1 MTTTGKKLKVIFMLI
16 ILSLSNFVPLSAIAD
31 TTDDP
36 TVLET
41 ISAEVISDQSGKKA
55 LNIKLNANNTS
66 AEKIEKETG
75 LVENYLSDVE
85 RKEGDGYAYQV
96 NSGKIT
102 LEISSNTKQ
111 TIDLSFP
118 IDPALYHSQANK
130 LIVDN
135 KEYDIID
142 ETENKK
148 DTDVSVPK
156 PDEIEEESSKENEN
170 SVSPFTLP
178 TLSLP
183 AVSVPSN
190 QTIPTEYTTDDQGTY
205 PKASWQPTGNTN
217 VLDHQGNKNGTNQWD
232 GINSWNGDPN
242 DRTHSY
248 IEYGGT
254 GNQADYAIRKY
265 AKETSTPGLF
275 DVYLNARGNVQKD
288 ITPLD
293 LVLVVDWSGSMN
305 DNNRIGEVKIGVDRF
320 VDTLADSGITDKI
333 NMGYVGYSI
342 EGYSYSNGAV
352 QMGSFDSV
360 KNQVKSITP
369 SWTNGG
375 TFTQKALRDAGN
387 MLSVP
392 NGHKKVIV
400 LLTDGVPT
408 FSYKVQRV
416 HAQSSSNYYGTQ
428 FSNTQD
434 RPGNTSLISRIYDAP
449 DQNNL
454 SRRIDSTFIATI
466 GEAMA
471 LKERGIEIHGLGIQ
485 LQSDPAAGLSKAE
498 VESRMR
504 QMVSSDEKGDL
515 YYESADH
522 ATDISEYL
530 AKKAVQISATVSNGQ
545 INDPIAEPFI
555 YQPGTLS
562 VKSVGTSPT
571 TVTPSISIEGNTIKS
586 NQIYLGKDQEI
597 QIHYQVRIQT
607 ENEDFHPNFWYQM
620 NGRTTFQPNI
630 DTNELAEFGIPS
642 AKAPGVSLHIKKL
655 WEEFDNNLADRP
667 DQVTFEI
674 QREHTTNA
682 AAWKNGY
689 IRIIKPAKD
698 TTNTWERADID
709 KLSANSGESYQEILS
724 LPQYNNQ
731 GQAFSYQ
738 TIKELPVPGYN
749 SQQIDAMTWKNT
761 KQFTPLNL
769 KITKNSSTGEKD
781 LIGAVFKLTGDSI
794 DTLLTDHGDG
804 TYSLPENVK
813 LQKEMTYTLTET
825 KAPEGHEL
833 SKKTT
838 WEIKIASDGTVTI
851 DGKTV
856 TTSDDTIQLTIEN
869 PFVEVPVAV
878 RKYAM
883 QGTDKEINL
892 KGAAFSLQKKE
903 ANGTYQPI
911 DSQTTNEK
919 GQLIVNHLEVGK
931 YNLEEVK
938 APDNAEMIEK
948 QTITPFEILANSQT
962 PVEKTIKNDTSKV
975 DKTTPQLNGKDV
987 AIGEKIQYEIS
998 VNIPLGIADKE
1009 GTQNKYTTF
1018 KLIDTHDAALTF
1030 DNDSSGTYAYALYD
1044 GNKEIDPV
1052 NYSVTEQTDGFT
1064 VSVDP
1069 NYIPSLT
1076 PGGTLK
1082 FVYYMHLNEKADPT
1096 KGFSNQANVD
1106 NGHTNDQTPPS
1117 VDVVTGGKRFVKVDG
1132 DVTSDQT
1139 LAGAEFVVRDQDSDT
1154 AKYLSIDPS
1163 TKAVS
1168 WVSAKESATVFTT
1181 TSNGLI
1187 DVTGLKYGTYYLE
1200 ETKAPEKYVPLTN
1213 RVAFTIDEQS
1223 YVTAGQLIS
1232 PEKIPNKHKGTLP
1245 STGGKGIYVYIGAGV
1260 VLLLIAGLYFARRKH
1275 SQI

>member
-1 MTTTGKKLKVIFMLI
+1 MTTTGKKLKVVFVLI
-16 ILSLSNFVPLSAIAD
+16 LLSLSNILPVTAIAEA
-31 TTDDP
+31 TDNP
-36 TVLET
+36 TMLEI
-41 ISAEVISDQSGKKA
+41 ISAEITSDQSGKKA
-55 LNIKLNANNTS
+55 LNVKLNANNNST
-66 AEKIEKETG
+66 EKVEKEIG

-96 NSGKIT
+96 KSGKTT
-102 LEISSNTKQ
+102 LEISPNTKQ
-111 TIDLSFP
+111 TINLSLP
-118 IDPALYHSQANK
+118 IDPTLYHSQTNK

-135 KEYDIID
+135 KEYDITDATEHKKETEVSTPNTD
-142 ETENKK
+142 ETKEG
-148 DTDVSVPK
+148 VP
-156 PDEIEEESSKENEN
+156 EENEN

-183 AVSVPSN
+183 AMTVSAN

-205 PKASWQPTGNTN
+205 PKANWQPTGNTN
-217 VLDHQGNKNGTNQWD
+217 VLDHQGNKNGSNQWD
-232 GINSWNGDPN
+232 GINSWDGDPN

-254 GNQADYAIRKY
+254 GNQADYAIRKF
-265 AKETSTPGLF
+265 AKETTTPGLF

-305 DNNRIGEVKIGVDRF
+305 DNDRIGEVKIGVDRF
-320 VDTLADSGITDKI
+320 VDTLSDSGITDKI
-333 NMGYVGYSI
+333 NMGYVGYSSD
-342 EGYSYSNGAV
+342 GYNYSNGTV

-375 TFTQKALRDAGN
+375 TFTQKGLRDAGD

-416 HAQSSSNYYGTQ
+416 HAQPSNDYYGTQ

-434 RPGNTSLISRIYDAP
+434 QPGNTSRIARSYYAP
-449 DQNNL
+449 DQNNQ

-504 QMVSSDEKGDL
+504 QMVSADEKGDL

-545 INDPIAEPFI
+545 INDLIAEPFI

-562 VKSVGTSPT
+562 VKSVGTNPT
-571 TVTPSISIEGNTIKS
+571 TVTPTISIDGNTIKS

-607 ENEDFHPNFWYQM
+607 ENEDFQPNFWYQM
-620 NGRTTFQPNI
+620 NGRTTFQPSI
-630 DTNELAEFGIPS
+630 DTDELAEFGIPS
-642 AKAPGVSLHIKKL
+642 AKAPGVNLHIKKL
-655 WEEFDNNLADRP
+655 WEEFDNNPANRP

-674 QREHTTNA
+674 QRNHTTDA

-689 IRIIKPAKD
+689 IRITKPAKD
-698 TTNTWERADID
+698 TANSWERADVD
-709 KLSANSGESYQEILS
+709 KLSANSGESYHEILS

-738 TIKELPVPGYN
+738 TIKELPVPGYD
-749 SQQIDAMTWKNT
+749 SQQIDALTWKNT
-761 KQFTPLNL
+761 KQFTPLDL

-794 DTLLTDHGDG
+794 DTLLTDNGDG

-869 PFVEVPVAV
+869 PFVEIPIAV
-878 RKYAM
+878 RKYTM
-883 QGTDKEINL
+883 QGTGKEMNL
-892 KGAAFSLQKKE
+892 KGAAFALQKKE
-903 ANGTYQPI
+903 ANGAYQPM

-919 GQLIVNHLEVGK
+919 G
-931 YNLEEVK
+931 
-938 APDNAEMIEK
+938 
-948 QTITPFEILANSQT
+948 LA
-962 PVEKTIKNDTSKV
+962 I
-975 DKTTPQLNGKDV
+975 
-987 AIGEKIQYEIS
+987 
-998 VNIPLGIADKE
+998 
-1009 GTQNKYTTF
+1009 
-1018 KLIDTHDAALTF
+1018 F
-1030 DNDSSGTYAYALYD
+1030 D
-1044 GNKEIDPV
+1044 
-1052 NYSVTEQTDGFT
+1052 
-1064 VSVDP
+1064 
-1069 NYIPSLT
+1069 SLT
-1076 PGGTLK
+1076 PGEYRVVETAGPVGYDTSPGNYEFQIDKYGKIIYTGENTETTNGMWTLTHQNRLKAFDLTVHKKEDNGQALKGAKFRLQGPEMDLELPKAGQETDTFLFENLKPGTYKLTETFTPEGYQGLK
-1082 FVYYMHLNEKADPT
+1082 DPVT
-1096 KGFSNQANVD
+1096 IIIKEDGSIQVDGQEYESVLSPGAKNNQISLDITNQAKVPLPD
-1106 NGHTNDQTPPS
+1106 
-1117 VDVVTGGKRFVKVDG
+1117 TGGIGR
-1132 DVTSDQT
+1132 
-1139 LAGAEFVVRDQDSDT
+1139 L
-1154 AKYLSIDPS
+1154 
-1163 TKAVS
+1163 
-1168 WVSAKESATVFTT
+1168 
-1181 TSNGLI
+1181 
-1187 DVTGLKYGTYYLE
+1187 
-1200 ETKAPEKYVPLTN
+1200 
-1213 RVAFTIDEQS
+1213 
-1223 YVTAGQLIS
+1223 
-1232 PEKIPNKHKGTLP
+1232 
-1245 STGGKGIYVYIGAGV
+1245 GIYLVGMIGCTFSIWYLFFKKERG
-1260 VLLLIAGLYFARRKH
+1260 G
-1275 SQI
+1275 S

>member
-1 MTTTGKKLKVIFMLI
+1 MTTTGKKLKVVFVLI
-16 ILSLSNFVPLSAIAD
+16 LLSLSNILPVTAIAEA
-31 TTDDP
+31 TDNP
-36 TVLET
+36 TMLEI
-41 ISAEVISDQSGKKA
+41 ISAEITSDQSGKKA
-55 LNIKLNANNTS
+55 LNVKLNANNNST
-66 AEKIEKETG
+66 EKVEKEIG

-96 NSGKIT
+96 KNGKTT
-102 LEISSNTKQ
+102 LEISPNTKQ
-111 TIDLSFP
+111 TINLSLP
-118 IDPALYHSQANK
+118 IDPTLYHSQTNK

-135 KEYDIID
+135 KEYDITDATEHKKETEVSTPNTD
-142 ETENKK
+142 ETKEG
-148 DTDVSVPK
+148 VP
-156 PDEIEEESSKENEN
+156 EENEN

-183 AVSVPSN
+183 AMTVSAN

-205 PKASWQPTGNTN
+205 PKANWQPTGNTN
-217 VLDHQGNKNGTNQWD
+217 VLDHQGNKNGSNQWD
-232 GINSWNGDPN
+232 GINSWDGDPN

-254 GNQADYAIRKY
+254 GNQADYAIRKF
-265 AKETSTPGLF
+265 AKETTTPGLF

-305 DNNRIGEVKIGVDRF
+305 DNDRIGEVKIGVDRF
-320 VDTLADSGITDKI
+320 VDTLSDSGITDKI
-333 NMGYVGYSI
+333 NMGYVGYSSD
-342 EGYSYSNGAV
+342 GYNYSNGTV

-375 TFTQKALRDAGN
+375 TFTQKGLRYAGD

-416 HAQSSSNYYGTQ
+416 HAQPSNDYYGTQ

-434 RPGNTSLISRIYDAP
+434 QPGNTSRIARSYYAP
-449 DQNNL
+449 DQNNQ

-504 QMVSSDEKGDL
+504 QMVSADEKGDL

-562 VKSVGTSPT
+562 VKSVGTNPT
-571 TVTPSISIEGNTIKS
+571 TVTPTISIDGNTIKS

-607 ENEDFHPNFWYQM
+607 ENEDFQPNFWYQM
-620 NGRTTFQPNI
+620 NGRTTFQPSI
-630 DTNELAEFGIPS
+630 DTDELAEFGIPS
-642 AKAPGVSLHIKKL
+642 AKAPGVSLHIKKS

-689 IRIIKPAKD
+689 IRITKPAED
-698 TTNTWERADID
+698 TANTWERADVD

-738 TIKELPVPGYN
+738 TSKELPVPGYD
-749 SQQIDAMTWKNT
+749 SQQIDALTWKNT
-761 KQFTPLNL
+761 KQFTPLDL

-794 DTLLTDHGDG
+794 DTLLTDNGDG
-804 TYSLPENVK
+804 TYSLPGNVK

-869 PFVEVPVAV
+869 PFVEIPIAV
-878 RKYAM
+878 RKYTM
-883 QGTDKEINL
+883 QGTGKEMNL
-892 KGAAFSLQKKE
+892 KGAAFALQKKE
-903 ANGTYQPI
+903 ANGAYQPM

-919 GQLIVNHLEVGK
+919 G
-931 YNLEEVK
+931 
-938 APDNAEMIEK
+938 
-948 QTITPFEILANSQT
+948 LA
-962 PVEKTIKNDTSKV
+962 I
-975 DKTTPQLNGKDV
+975 
-987 AIGEKIQYEIS
+987 
-998 VNIPLGIADKE
+998 
-1009 GTQNKYTTF
+1009 
-1018 KLIDTHDAALTF
+1018 F
-1030 DNDSSGTYAYALYD
+1030 D
-1044 GNKEIDPV
+1044 
-1052 NYSVTEQTDGFT
+1052 
-1064 VSVDP
+1064 
-1069 NYIPSLT
+1069 SLT
-1076 PGGTLK
+1076 PGEYRVVETAGPVGYDTSPGNYEFQIDKYGKIIYTGENTETTNGMWTLTHQNRLKAFDLTVHKKEDNGQALKGAKFRLQGPEMDLELPKAGQEMDTFLFENLKPGTYKLTETFTPEGYQGLK
-1082 FVYYMHLNEKADPT
+1082 DPVT
-1096 KGFSNQANVD
+1096 IIIKEDGSIQVDGQEYESVLSPGAKNNQISLDITNQAKVPLPD
-1106 NGHTNDQTPPS
+1106 
-1117 VDVVTGGKRFVKVDG
+1117 TGGIGR
-1132 DVTSDQT
+1132 
-1139 LAGAEFVVRDQDSDT
+1139 L
-1154 AKYLSIDPS
+1154 
-1163 TKAVS
+1163 
-1168 WVSAKESATVFTT
+1168 
-1181 TSNGLI
+1181 
-1187 DVTGLKYGTYYLE
+1187 
-1200 ETKAPEKYVPLTN
+1200 
-1213 RVAFTIDEQS
+1213 
-1223 YVTAGQLIS
+1223 
-1232 PEKIPNKHKGTLP
+1232 
-1245 STGGKGIYVYIGAGV
+1245 GIYLVGMIGCTFSIWYLFLKKERG
-1260 VLLLIAGLYFARRKH
+1260 G
-1275 SQI
+1275 S

>member
-1 MTTTGKKLKVIFMLI
+1 MTTTGKKLKVVFVLI
-16 ILSLSNFVPLSAIAD
+16 LLSLSNILPVTAIAEAAD
-31 TTDDP
+31 NP
-36 TVLET
+36 TMLEI
-41 ISAEVISDQSGKKA
+41 ISAEITSDQSGKKA
-55 LNIKLNANNTS
+55 LNVKLNANNNST
-66 AEKIEKETG
+66 KKVEKEIG

-96 NSGKIT
+96 KSGKT
-102 LEISSNTKQ
+102 MLEISPNTKQ
-111 TIDLSFP
+111 TINLSLP
-118 IDPALYHSQANK
+118 IDPTLYHSQTNK

-135 KEYDIID
+135 KEYDITDAKEHKKETEVSTSNTD
-142 ETENKK
+142 ETKEG
-148 DTDVSVPK
+148 VS
-156 PDEIEEESSKENEN
+156 EENEN

-178 TLSLP
+178 RLSLP
-183 AVSVPSN
+183 AVTVSTN
-190 QTIPTEYTTDDQGTY
+190 QTISTEYTTDDQGTY
-205 PKASWQPTGNTN
+205 PKANWQPTGNTN
-217 VLDHQGNKNGTNQWD
+217 VLDHQGNKNGSNQWD
-232 GINSWNGDPN
+232 GINSWDGDPN

-254 GNQADYAIRKY
+254 GNQADYAIRKF
-265 AKETSTPGLF
+265 AKETTTPGLF

-305 DNNRIGEVKIGVDRF
+305 DNDRIGEVKIGVDRF

-333 NMGYVGYSI
+333 NMGYVGYSS
-342 EGYSYSNGAV
+342 EGHNYSNGTV

-375 TFTQKALRDAGN
+375 TFTQKGLRDAGD

-416 HAQSSSNYYGTQ
+416 RAQSSNDYYGTQ

-434 RPGNTSLISRIYDAP
+434 QPGNTSRIARSYYAP
-449 DQNNL
+449 DQNNQ

-485 LQSDPAAGLSKAE
+485 LQSDSAAGLSKAE

-504 QMVSSDEKGDL
+504 KMVSADEKGDL

-562 VKSVGTSPT
+562 VKSVGTNPT
-571 TVTPSISIEGNTIKS
+571 TVTPTISIDGNTIKS
-586 NQIYLGKDQEI
+586 NQIYLGKNQEI

-620 NGRTTFQPNI
+620 NGRTTFQPSI
-630 DTNELAEFGIPS
+630 DTDELAEFGIPS
-642 AKAPGVSLHIKKL
+642 AKAPGVNLHIKKL
-655 WEEFDNNLADRP
+655 WEEFDNNPANRP

-674 QREHTTNA
+674 QRNHTTDA

-689 IRIIKPAKD
+689 IRITKPTKD
-698 TTNTWERADID
+698 TANTWERADIE

-738 TIKELPVPGYN
+738 TIKELPVPGYD
-749 SQQIDAMTWKNT
+749 SQQIDALTWKNT
-761 KQFTPLNL
+761 KQFTPLDL

-794 DTLLTDHGDG
+794 DTLLTDNGDG

-838 WEIKIASDGTVTI
+838 WKIKIASNGTVTV
-851 DGKTV
+851 DGKIV

-869 PFVEVPVAV
+869 PFIEIPIAV
-878 RKYAM
+878 RKYTM
-883 QGTDKEINL
+883 QGTGKEMNL
-892 KGAAFSLQKKE
+892 KGAAFALQKKE
-903 ANGTYQPI
+903 TNGAYQPM
-911 DSQTTNEK
+911 DNQTTNEK
-919 GQLIVNHLEVGK
+919 G
-931 YNLEEVK
+931 
-938 APDNAEMIEK
+938 
-948 QTITPFEILANSQT
+948 LA
-962 PVEKTIKNDTSKV
+962 I
-975 DKTTPQLNGKDV
+975 
-987 AIGEKIQYEIS
+987 
-998 VNIPLGIADKE
+998 
-1009 GTQNKYTTF
+1009 
-1018 KLIDTHDAALTF
+1018 F
-1030 DNDSSGTYAYALYD
+1030 D
-1044 GNKEIDPV
+1044 
-1052 NYSVTEQTDGFT
+1052 
-1064 VSVDP
+1064 
-1069 NYIPSLT
+1069 SLT
-1076 PGGTLK
+1076 PGEYRVVETAGPAGYDTSPGNYEFQIDKYGKIIYTGKNIETTNGMWTLTHQNRLKAFDLTVHKKEDNGQALKGAKFRLQGPEIDLELPKDGQETDTFLFENLKPGTYKLTETFTPGGYQGLK
-1082 FVYYMHLNEKADPT
+1082 DPVT
-1096 KGFSNQANVD
+1096 IIIKEDGSIQVEGQDYESVLSPGAKNNQISLDITNQAKV
-1106 NGHTNDQTPPS
+1106 PLPE
-1117 VDVVTGGKRFVKVDG
+1117 TGGIGR
-1132 DVTSDQT
+1132 
-1139 LAGAEFVVRDQDSDT
+1139 L
-1154 AKYLSIDPS
+1154 
-1163 TKAVS
+1163 
-1168 WVSAKESATVFTT
+1168 
-1181 TSNGLI
+1181 
-1187 DVTGLKYGTYYLE
+1187 
-1200 ETKAPEKYVPLTN
+1200 
-1213 RVAFTIDEQS
+1213 
-1223 YVTAGQLIS
+1223 
-1232 PEKIPNKHKGTLP
+1232 
-1245 STGGKGIYVYIGAGV
+1245 GIYLVGMIGYTFSIWYLFFKKERG
-1260 VLLLIAGLYFARRKH
+1260 G
-1275 SQI
+1275 S

>member
-1 MTTTGKKLKVIFMLI
+1 MTTTGKKLKVVFVLI
-16 ILSLSNFVPLSAIAD
+16 LLSLSNILPVTAIAEA
-31 TTDDP
+31 TDNP
-36 TVLET
+36 TMLEI
-41 ISAEVISDQSGKKA
+41 ISAEITSDQSGKKA
-55 LNIKLNANNTS
+55 LNVKLNANNNST
-66 AEKIEKETG
+66 EKVEKEIG

-96 NSGKIT
+96 KSGKTT
-102 LEISSNTKQ
+102 LEISPNTKQ
-111 TIDLSFP
+111 TINLSLP
-118 IDPALYHSQANK
+118 IDPTLYYSQTNK

-135 KEYDIID
+135 KEYDITDATEHKKETEVSTPNTD
-142 ETENKK
+142 ETKEG
-148 DTDVSVPK
+148 VP
-156 PDEIEEESSKENEN
+156 EENEN

-183 AVSVPSN
+183 AMTVSAN

-205 PKASWQPTGNTN
+205 PKANWQPTGNTN
-217 VLDHQGNKNGTNQWD
+217 VLDHQGNKNGSNQWD
-232 GINSWNGDPN
+232 GINSWDGDPN

-254 GNQADYAIRKY
+254 GNQADYAIRKF
-265 AKETSTPGLF
+265 AKETTTPGLF

-305 DNNRIGEVKIGVDRF
+305 DNDRIGEVKIGVDRF
-320 VDTLADSGITDKI
+320 VDTLSDSGITDKI
-333 NMGYVGYSI
+333 NMGYVDYSSDGYN
-342 EGYSYSNGAV
+342 YSNGTV

-375 TFTQKALRDAGN
+375 TFTQKGLRDAGD

-416 HAQSSSNYYGTQ
+416 HAQPSNDYYGTQ

-434 RPGNTSLISRIYDAP
+434 QPGNTSRIARSYYAP
-449 DQNNL
+449 DQNNQ

-504 QMVSSDEKGDL
+504 QMVSADEKGDL

-562 VKSVGTSPT
+562 VKSVGTNPT
-571 TVTPSISIEGNTIKS
+571 TVTPTISIDGNTIKS

-607 ENEDFHPNFWYQM
+607 ENEDFQPNFWYQM
-620 NGRTTFQPNI
+620 NGRTTFQPSI
-630 DTNELAEFGIPS
+630 DTDELAEFGIPS
-642 AKAPGVSLHIKKL
+642 AKAPGVNLHIKKL
-655 WEEFDNNLADRP
+655 WEEFDNNPANRP

-674 QREHTTNA
+674 QRNHTTDA

-689 IRIIKPAKD
+689 IRITKPAKD
-698 TTNTWERADID
+698 TANSWERADVD
-709 KLSANSGESYQEILS
+709 KLSANSGESYHEILS

-738 TIKELPVPGYN
+738 TIKELPVPGYD
-749 SQQIDAMTWKNT
+749 SQQIDALTWKNT
-761 KQFTPLNL
+761 KQFTPLDL

-794 DTLLTDHGDG
+794 DTLLTDNGDG

-869 PFVEVPVAV
+869 PFVEIPIAV
-878 RKYAM
+878 RKYTM
-883 QGTDKEINL
+883 QGTGKEMNL
-892 KGAAFSLQKKE
+892 KGAAFALQKKE
-903 ANGTYQPI
+903 ANGAYQPM

-919 GQLIVNHLEVGK
+919 G
-931 YNLEEVK
+931 
-938 APDNAEMIEK
+938 
-948 QTITPFEILANSQT
+948 LA
-962 PVEKTIKNDTSKV
+962 I
-975 DKTTPQLNGKDV
+975 
-987 AIGEKIQYEIS
+987 
-998 VNIPLGIADKE
+998 
-1009 GTQNKYTTF
+1009 
-1018 KLIDTHDAALTF
+1018 F
-1030 DNDSSGTYAYALYD
+1030 D
-1044 GNKEIDPV
+1044 
-1052 NYSVTEQTDGFT
+1052 
-1064 VSVDP
+1064 
-1069 NYIPSLT
+1069 SLT
-1076 PGGTLK
+1076 PGEYRVVETAGPVGYDTSPGNYEFQIDKYGKIIYTGENTETTNGMWTLTHQNRLKAFDLTVHKKEDNGQALKGAKFRLQGPEMDLELPKAGQETDTFLFENLKPGTYKLTETFTPEGYQGLK
-1082 FVYYMHLNEKADPT
+1082 DPVT
-1096 KGFSNQANVD
+1096 IIIKEDGSIQVDGQEYESVLSPGAKNNQISLDITNQAKVPLPD
-1106 NGHTNDQTPPS
+1106 
-1117 VDVVTGGKRFVKVDG
+1117 TGGIGR
-1132 DVTSDQT
+1132 
-1139 LAGAEFVVRDQDSDT
+1139 L
-1154 AKYLSIDPS
+1154 
-1163 TKAVS
+1163 
-1168 WVSAKESATVFTT
+1168 
-1181 TSNGLI
+1181 
-1187 DVTGLKYGTYYLE
+1187 
-1200 ETKAPEKYVPLTN
+1200 
-1213 RVAFTIDEQS
+1213 
-1223 YVTAGQLIS
+1223 
-1232 PEKIPNKHKGTLP
+1232 
-1245 STGGKGIYVYIGAGV
+1245 GIYLVGMIGCTFSIWYLFFKKERG
-1260 VLLLIAGLYFARRKH
+1260 G
-1275 SQI
+1275 S

>member
-1 MTTTGKKLKVIFMLI
+1 MTTTGKKLKVVFVLI
-16 ILSLSNFVPLSAIAD
+16 LLSLSNILPVTAIAEA
-31 TTDDP
+31 TDNP
-36 TVLET
+36 TMLEI
-41 ISAEVISDQSGKKA
+41 ISAEITSDQSGKKA
-55 LNIKLNANNTS
+55 LNVKLNANNNST
-66 AEKIEKETG
+66 EKVEKEIG

-96 NSGKIT
+96 KNGKTT
-102 LEISSNTKQ
+102 LEISPNTKQ
-111 TIDLSFP
+111 TINLSLP
-118 IDPALYHSQANK
+118 IDPTLYHSQTNK

-135 KEYDIID
+135 KEYDITDATEHKKETEVSTPNTD
-142 ETENKK
+142 ETKEG
-148 DTDVSVPK
+148 VP
-156 PDEIEEESSKENEN
+156 EENEN

-183 AVSVPSN
+183 AMTVSAN

-205 PKASWQPTGNTN
+205 PKANWQPTGNTN
-217 VLDHQGNKNGTNQWD
+217 VLDHQGNKNGSNQWD
-232 GINSWNGDPN
+232 GINSWDGDPN

-254 GNQADYAIRKY
+254 DNQADYAIRKF
-265 AKETSTPGLF
+265 AKETTTPGLF

-305 DNNRIGEVKIGVDRF
+305 DNDRIGEVKIGVDRF
-320 VDTLADSGITDKI
+320 VDTLSDSGITDKI
-333 NMGYVGYSI
+333 NMGYVGYSSD
-342 EGYSYSNGAV
+342 GYNYSNGTV

-375 TFTQKALRDAGN
+375 TFTQKGLRYAGD

-416 HAQSSSNYYGTQ
+416 HAQPSNDYYGTQ

-434 RPGNTSLISRIYDAP
+434 QPGNTSRIARSYYAP
-449 DQNNL
+449 DQNNQ

-504 QMVSSDEKGDL
+504 QMVSADEKGDL

-562 VKSVGTSPT
+562 VKSVGTNPT
-571 TVTPSISIEGNTIKS
+571 TVTPTISIDGNTIKS

-607 ENEDFHPNFWYQM
+607 ENEDFQPNFWYQM
-620 NGRTTFQPNI
+620 NGRTTFQPSI
-630 DTNELAEFGIPS
+630 DTDELAEFGIPS
-642 AKAPGVSLHIKKL
+642 AKAPGVSLHIKKS

-689 IRIIKPAKD
+689 IRITKPAED
-698 TTNTWERADID
+698 TANTWERADVD

-738 TIKELPVPGYN
+738 TSKELPVPGYD
-749 SQQIDAMTWKNT
+749 SQQIDALTWKNT
-761 KQFTPLNL
+761 KQFTPLDL

-794 DTLLTDHGDG
+794 DTLLTDNGDG
-804 TYSLPENVK
+804 TYSLPGNVK

-869 PFVEVPVAV
+869 PFVEIPIAV
-878 RKYAM
+878 RKYTM
-883 QGTDKEINL
+883 QGTGKEMNL
-892 KGAAFSLQKKE
+892 KGAAFALQKKE
-903 ANGTYQPI
+903 ANGAYQPM

-919 GQLIVNHLEVGK
+919 G
-931 YNLEEVK
+931 
-938 APDNAEMIEK
+938 
-948 QTITPFEILANSQT
+948 LA
-962 PVEKTIKNDTSKV
+962 I
-975 DKTTPQLNGKDV
+975 
-987 AIGEKIQYEIS
+987 
-998 VNIPLGIADKE
+998 
-1009 GTQNKYTTF
+1009 
-1018 KLIDTHDAALTF
+1018 F
-1030 DNDSSGTYAYALYD
+1030 D
-1044 GNKEIDPV
+1044 
-1052 NYSVTEQTDGFT
+1052 
-1064 VSVDP
+1064 
-1069 NYIPSLT
+1069 SLT
-1076 PGGTLK
+1076 PGEYRVVETAGPVGYDTSPGNYEFQIDKYGKIIYTGENTETTNGMWTLTHQNRLKAFDLTVHKKEDNGQALKGAKFRLQGPEMDLELPKAGQETDTFLFENLKPGTYKLTETFTPEGYQGLK
-1082 FVYYMHLNEKADPT
+1082 DPVT
-1096 KGFSNQANVD
+1096 IIIKEDGSIQVDGQEYESVLSPGAKNNQISLDITNQAKVPLPD
-1106 NGHTNDQTPPS
+1106 
-1117 VDVVTGGKRFVKVDG
+1117 TGGIGR
-1132 DVTSDQT
+1132 
-1139 LAGAEFVVRDQDSDT
+1139 L
-1154 AKYLSIDPS
+1154 
-1163 TKAVS
+1163 
-1168 WVSAKESATVFTT
+1168 
-1181 TSNGLI
+1181 
-1187 DVTGLKYGTYYLE
+1187 
-1200 ETKAPEKYVPLTN
+1200 
-1213 RVAFTIDEQS
+1213 
-1223 YVTAGQLIS
+1223 
-1232 PEKIPNKHKGTLP
+1232 
-1245 STGGKGIYVYIGAGV
+1245 GIYLVGMIGCTFSIWYLFLKKERG
-1260 VLLLIAGLYFARRKH
+1260 G
-1275 SQI
+1275 S

>member
-1 MTTTGKKLKVIFMLI
+1 MTTTGKKLKVVFVLI
-16 ILSLSNFVPLSAIAD
+16 LLSLSNILPVTAIAEA
-31 TTDDP
+31 TDNP
-36 TVLET
+36 TMLEI
-41 ISAEVISDQSGKKA
+41 ISAEITSDQSGKKA
-55 LNIKLNANNTS
+55 LNVKLNANNNST
-66 AEKIEKETG
+66 EKVEKEIG

-85 RKEGDGYAYQV
+85 RKEEDSYAYQV
-96 NSGKIT
+96 KSGKTT
-102 LEISSNTKQ
+102 LEISPNTKQ
-111 TIDLSFP
+111 TINLSLP
-118 IDPALYHSQANK
+118 IDPTLYHSQTNK

-135 KEYDIID
+135 KEYDITDATEHKKETEVSIPNTD
-142 ETENKK
+142 ETKEGVSEEN
-148 DTDVSVPK
+148 
-156 PDEIEEESSKENEN
+156 ESSVN
-170 SVSPFTLP
+170 PFTLP

-183 AVSVPSN
+183 AVTVSAN

-205 PKASWQPTGNTN
+205 PKANWQPTGNTN
-217 VLDHQGNKNGTNQWD
+217 VLDHQGNKNGSNQWD
-232 GINSWNGDPN
+232 GINSWDGNPN

-254 GNQADYAIRKY
+254 GNQADYAIRKF
-265 AKETSTPGLF
+265 AKETTTPGLF

-305 DNNRIGEVKIGVDRF
+305 DNDRIGEVKIGVDRF

-333 NMGYVGYSI
+333 NMGYVGYSSD
-342 EGYSYSNGAV
+342 GYNYSNGTV
-352 QMGSFDSV
+352 QMGPFNSV
-360 KNQVKSITP
+360 KNQVKTITP
-369 SWTNGG
+369 SRTNGG
-375 TFTQKALRDAGN
+375 TFTQKGLRDAGD

-416 HAQSSSNYYGTQ
+416 HAQSSNDYYGTQ

-434 RPGNTSLISRIYDAP
+434 QPGNTSRIARSYYAP
-449 DQNNL
+449 DQNNR

-504 QMVSSDEKGDL
+504 QMVSADEKGDL

-562 VKSVGTSPT
+562 VKSVGTNPT
-571 TVTPSISIEGNTIKS
+571 TVTPTISIDGNTIKS

-620 NGRTTFQPNI
+620 NGRTTFQPSI
-630 DTNELAEFGIPS
+630 DTDELAEFGIPS
-642 AKAPGVSLHIKKL
+642 AKAPGVNLHIKKL
-655 WEEFDNNLADRP
+655 WEEFDNNPANRP

-674 QREHTTNA
+674 QRNHTTDA

-689 IRIIKPAKD
+689 IRITKPAED
-698 TTNTWERADID
+698 TANTWERADID

-738 TIKELPVPGYN
+738 TIKELPVPGYD
-749 SQQIDAMTWKNT
+749 SRQIDALTWKNT
-761 KQFTPLNL
+761 KQFTPLDL

-794 DTLLTDHGDG
+794 DTLLTDNGDG

-869 PFVEVPVAV
+869 PFVEIPIAV
-878 RKYAM
+878 RKYTM
-883 QGTDKEINL
+883 QGTGKEMNL
-892 KGAAFSLQKKE
+892 KGAAFALQKKE
-903 ANGTYQPI
+903 ANGAYQPM
-911 DSQTTNEK
+911 DNQTTNEK
-919 GQLIVNHLEVGK
+919 G
-931 YNLEEVK
+931 
-938 APDNAEMIEK
+938 
-948 QTITPFEILANSQT
+948 LA
-962 PVEKTIKNDTSKV
+962 I
-975 DKTTPQLNGKDV
+975 
-987 AIGEKIQYEIS
+987 
-998 VNIPLGIADKE
+998 
-1009 GTQNKYTTF
+1009 
-1018 KLIDTHDAALTF
+1018 F
-1030 DNDSSGTYAYALYD
+1030 D
-1044 GNKEIDPV
+1044 
-1052 NYSVTEQTDGFT
+1052 
-1064 VSVDP
+1064 
-1069 NYIPSLT
+1069 SLT
-1076 PGGTLK
+1076 PGEYRVVETAGPAGYDTSPGNYEFQIDKYGKIIYTGQNTETTNGMWTLTHQNRLKAFDLTVHKKEDNGQALKGAKFRLQGPEMDLELPKDGQETDTFLFENLKPGTYKLTETFTPEGYQGLK
-1082 FVYYMHLNEKADPT
+1082 DPVT
-1096 KGFSNQANVD
+1096 IIIKEDGLIQVDGQEYESVLSPGAKNNQISLDITNQAKVPLPD
-1106 NGHTNDQTPPS
+1106 
-1117 VDVVTGGKRFVKVDG
+1117 TGGIGR
-1132 DVTSDQT
+1132 
-1139 LAGAEFVVRDQDSDT
+1139 L
-1154 AKYLSIDPS
+1154 
-1163 TKAVS
+1163 
-1168 WVSAKESATVFTT
+1168 
-1181 TSNGLI
+1181 
-1187 DVTGLKYGTYYLE
+1187 
-1200 ETKAPEKYVPLTN
+1200 
-1213 RVAFTIDEQS
+1213 
-1223 YVTAGQLIS
+1223 
-1232 PEKIPNKHKGTLP
+1232 
-1245 STGGKGIYVYIGAGV
+1245 GIYLVGMIGCTFSIWYLFFNKERG
-1260 VLLLIAGLYFARRKH
+1260 G
-1275 SQI
+1275 S

>member
-1 MTTTGKKLKVIFMLI
+1 MTTTGKKLKVVFVLI
-16 ILSLSNFVPLSAIAD
+16 LLSLSNILPVTAIAEA
-31 TTDDP
+31 TDNP
-36 TVLET
+36 TMLEI
-41 ISAEVISDQSGKKA
+41 ISAEITSDQSGKKA
-55 LNIKLNANNTS
+55 LNVKLNANNNST
-66 AEKIEKETG
+66 EKVEKEIG

-96 NSGKIT
+96 KSGKTT
-102 LEISSNTKQ
+102 LEISPNTKQ
-111 TIDLSFP
+111 TINLSLP
-118 IDPALYHSQANK
+118 IDPTLYHSQTNK

-135 KEYDIID
+135 KEYDITDATEHKKETEVSTPNTD
-142 ETENKK
+142 ETKEG
-148 DTDVSVPK
+148 VP
-156 PDEIEEESSKENEN
+156 EENEN

-183 AVSVPSN
+183 AMTVSAN

-205 PKASWQPTGNTN
+205 PKANWQPTGNTN
-217 VLDHQGNKNGTNQWD
+217 VLDHQGNKNGSNQWD
-232 GINSWNGDPN
+232 GINSWDGDPN

-254 GNQADYAIRKY
+254 GNQADYAIRKF
-265 AKETSTPGLF
+265 AKETTTPGLF

-305 DNNRIGEVKIGVDRF
+305 DNDRIGEVKIGVDRF
-320 VDTLADSGITDKI
+320 VDTLSDSGITDKI
-333 NMGYVGYSI
+333 NMGYVGYSSD
-342 EGYSYSNGAV
+342 GYNYSNGTV

-375 TFTQKALRDAGN
+375 TFTQKGLRDAGD

-416 HAQSSSNYYGTQ
+416 HAQPSNDYYGTQ

-434 RPGNTSLISRIYDAP
+434 QPGNTSRIARSYYAP
-449 DQNNL
+449 DQNNQ

-504 QMVSSDEKGDL
+504 QMVSADEKGDL

-562 VKSVGTSPT
+562 VKSVGTNPT
-571 TVTPSISIEGNTIKS
+571 TVTPTISIDGNTIKS

-607 ENEDFHPNFWYQM
+607 ENEDFQPNFWYQM
-620 NGRTTFQPNI
+620 NGRTTFQPSI
-630 DTNELAEFGIPS
+630 DTDELAEFGIPS
-642 AKAPGVSLHIKKL
+642 AKAPGVNLHIKKL
-655 WEEFDNNLADRP
+655 WEEFDNNPANRP

-674 QREHTTNA
+674 QRNHTTDA

-689 IRIIKPAKD
+689 IRITKPAKD
-698 TTNTWERADID
+698 TANSWERADVD
-709 KLSANSGESYQEILS
+709 KLSANSGESYHEILS

-738 TIKELPVPGYN
+738 TIKELPVPGYD
-749 SQQIDAMTWKNT
+749 SQQIDALTWKNT
-761 KQFTPLNL
+761 KQFTPLDL

-794 DTLLTDHGDG
+794 DTLLTDNGDG

-869 PFVEVPVAV
+869 PFVEIPIAV
-878 RKYAM
+878 RKYTM
-883 QGTDKEINL
+883 QGTGKEMNL
-892 KGAAFSLQKKE
+892 KGAAFALQKKE
-903 ANGTYQPI
+903 ANGAYQPM

-919 GQLIVNHLEVGK
+919 G
-931 YNLEEVK
+931 
-938 APDNAEMIEK
+938 
-948 QTITPFEILANSQT
+948 LA
-962 PVEKTIKNDTSKV
+962 I
-975 DKTTPQLNGKDV
+975 
-987 AIGEKIQYEIS
+987 
-998 VNIPLGIADKE
+998 
-1009 GTQNKYTTF
+1009 
-1018 KLIDTHDAALTF
+1018 F
-1030 DNDSSGTYAYALYD
+1030 D
-1044 GNKEIDPV
+1044 
-1052 NYSVTEQTDGFT
+1052 
-1064 VSVDP
+1064 
-1069 NYIPSLT
+1069 SLT
-1076 PGGTLK
+1076 PGEYRVVETAGPVGYDTSPGNYEFQIDKYGKIIYTGENTETTNGMWTLTHQNRLKAFDLTVHKKEDNGQALKGAKFRLQGPEMDLELPKAGQETDTFLFENLKPGTYKLTETFTPEGYQGLK
-1082 FVYYMHLNEKADPT
+1082 DPVT
-1096 KGFSNQANVD
+1096 IIIKEDGSIQVDGQEYKSVLSPGAKNNQISLDITNQAKVPLPD
-1106 NGHTNDQTPPS
+1106 
-1117 VDVVTGGKRFVKVDG
+1117 TGGIGR
-1132 DVTSDQT
+1132 
-1139 LAGAEFVVRDQDSDT
+1139 L
-1154 AKYLSIDPS
+1154 
-1163 TKAVS
+1163 
-1168 WVSAKESATVFTT
+1168 
-1181 TSNGLI
+1181 
-1187 DVTGLKYGTYYLE
+1187 
-1200 ETKAPEKYVPLTN
+1200 
-1213 RVAFTIDEQS
+1213 
-1223 YVTAGQLIS
+1223 
-1232 PEKIPNKHKGTLP
+1232 
-1245 STGGKGIYVYIGAGV
+1245 GIYLVGMIGCTFSIWYLFFKKERG
-1260 VLLLIAGLYFARRKH
+1260 G
-1275 SQI
+1275 S

>member
-1 MTTTGKKLKVIFMLI
+1 MTTTGKKLKVVFVLI
-16 ILSLSNFVPLSAIAD
+16 LLSLSNILPVTAIAEAAD
-31 TTDDP
+31 NP
-36 TVLET
+36 TMLEI
-41 ISAEVISDQSGKKA
+41 ISAEITSDQSGKKA
-55 LNIKLNANNTS
+55 LNVKLNANNNST
-66 AEKIEKETG
+66 KKVEKEIG

-96 NSGKIT
+96 KSGKT
-102 LEISSNTKQ
+102 MLEISPNTKQ
-111 TIDLSFP
+111 TINLSLP
-118 IDPALYHSQANK
+118 IDPTLYHSQTNK

-135 KEYDIID
+135 KEYDITDAKEHKKETEVSTSNTD
-142 ETENKK
+142 ETKEG
-148 DTDVSVPK
+148 VS
-156 PDEIEEESSKENEN
+156 EENEN

-178 TLSLP
+178 RLSLP
-183 AVSVPSN
+183 AVTVSTN
-190 QTIPTEYTTDDQGTY
+190 QTISTEYTTDDQGTY
-205 PKASWQPTGNTN
+205 PKANWQPTGNTN
-217 VLDHQGNKNGTNQWD
+217 VLDHQGNKNGSNQWD
-232 GINSWNGDPN
+232 GINSWDGDPN

-254 GNQADYAIRKY
+254 GNQADYAIRKF
-265 AKETSTPGLF
+265 AKETTTPGLF

-305 DNNRIGEVKIGVDRF
+305 DNDRIGEVKIGVDRF

-333 NMGYVGYSI
+333 NMGYVGYSS
-342 EGYSYSNGAV
+342 EGHNYSNGTV

-375 TFTQKALRDAGN
+375 TFTQKGLRDAGD

-416 HAQSSSNYYGTQ
+416 RAQSSNDYYGTQ

-434 RPGNTSLISRIYDAP
+434 QPGNTSRIARSYYAP
-449 DQNNL
+449 DQNNQ

-485 LQSDPAAGLSKAE
+485 LQSDSAAGLSKAE

-504 QMVSSDEKGDL
+504 KMVSADEKGDL

-562 VKSVGTSPT
+562 VKSVGTNPT
-571 TVTPSISIEGNTIKS
+571 TVTPTISIDGNTIKS
-586 NQIYLGKDQEI
+586 NQIYLGKNQEI

-620 NGRTTFQPNI
+620 NGRTTFQPSI
-630 DTNELAEFGIPS
+630 DTDELAEFGIPS
-642 AKAPGVSLHIKKL
+642 AKAPGVNLHIKKL
-655 WEEFDNNLADRP
+655 WEEFDNNPANRP

-674 QREHTTNA
+674 QRNHTTDA

-689 IRIIKPAKD
+689 IRITKPTKD
-698 TTNTWERADID
+698 TANTWERADIE

-738 TIKELPVPGYN
+738 TIKELPVPGYD
-749 SQQIDAMTWKNT
+749 SQQIDALTWKNT
-761 KQFTPLNL
+761 KQFTPLDL

-794 DTLLTDHGDG
+794 DTLLTDNGDG

-838 WEIKIASDGTVTI
+838 WKIKIASNGTVTV
-851 DGKTV
+851 DGKIV

-869 PFVEVPVAV
+869 PFIEIPIAV
-878 RKYAM
+878 RKYTM
-883 QGTDKEINL
+883 QGTGKEMNL
-892 KGAAFSLQKKE
+892 KGAAFALQKKE
-903 ANGTYQPI
+903 TNGAYQPM
-911 DSQTTNEK
+911 DNQTTNEK
-919 GQLIVNHLEVGK
+919 G
-931 YNLEEVK
+931 
-938 APDNAEMIEK
+938 
-948 QTITPFEILANSQT
+948 LA
-962 PVEKTIKNDTSKV
+962 I
-975 DKTTPQLNGKDV
+975 
-987 AIGEKIQYEIS
+987 
-998 VNIPLGIADKE
+998 
-1009 GTQNKYTTF
+1009 
-1018 KLIDTHDAALTF
+1018 F
-1030 DNDSSGTYAYALYD
+1030 D
-1044 GNKEIDPV
+1044 
-1052 NYSVTEQTDGFT
+1052 
-1064 VSVDP
+1064 
-1069 NYIPSLT
+1069 SLT
-1076 PGGTLK
+1076 PGEYRVVETAGPAGYDTSPGNYEFQIDKYGKIIYTGKNIETTNGMWTLTHQNRLKAFDLTVHKKEDNGQELKGAKFRLQGQEIDLELPKDGQETDTFLFENLKPGTYKLTETFTPGGYQGLK
-1082 FVYYMHLNEKADPT
+1082 DPVT
-1096 KGFSNQANVD
+1096 IIISIQVEGQDYESVLSPGAKNNQISLDITNQAKV
-1106 NGHTNDQTPPS
+1106 PLPE
-1117 VDVVTGGKRFVKVDG
+1117 TGGIGR
-1132 DVTSDQT
+1132 
-1139 LAGAEFVVRDQDSDT
+1139 L
-1154 AKYLSIDPS
+1154 
-1163 TKAVS
+1163 
-1168 WVSAKESATVFTT
+1168 
-1181 TSNGLI
+1181 
-1187 DVTGLKYGTYYLE
+1187 
-1200 ETKAPEKYVPLTN
+1200 
-1213 RVAFTIDEQS
+1213 
-1223 YVTAGQLIS
+1223 
-1232 PEKIPNKHKGTLP
+1232 
-1245 STGGKGIYVYIGAGV
+1245 GIYLVGMIGCTFSIWYLFFKKERG
-1260 VLLLIAGLYFARRKH
+1260 G
-1275 SQI
+1275 S

>member
-1 MTTTGKKLKVIFMLI
+1 MTTTGKKLKVVFVLI
-16 ILSLSNFVPLSAIAD
+16 LLSLSNILPVTATAEA
-31 TTDDP
+31 TDNP
-36 TVLET
+36 TMLEI
-41 ISAEVISDQSGKKA
+41 ISAEITSDQSGKKA
-55 LNIKLNANNTS
+55 LNVKLNANNNST
-66 AEKIEKETG
+66 EKVEKEIG

-96 NSGKIT
+96 KSGKTT
-102 LEISSNTKQ
+102 LEISPNTKQ
-111 TIDLSFP
+111 TINLSLP
-118 IDPALYHSQANK
+118 IDPTLYHSQTNK

-135 KEYDIID
+135 KEYDITDATEHKKETEVSTPNTD
-142 ETENKK
+142 ETKEGI
-148 DTDVSVPK
+148 S
-156 PDEIEEESSKENEN
+156 EENEN

-183 AVSVPSN
+183 TMTVSAN

-205 PKASWQPTGNTN
+205 PKANWQPTGNTN
-217 VLDHQGNKNGTNQWD
+217 VLDHQGNKNGSNQWD
-232 GINSWNGDPN
+232 GINSWDGDPN

-254 GNQADYAIRKY
+254 GNQADYAIRKF
-265 AKETSTPGLF
+265 AKETTTPGLF

-305 DNNRIGEVKIGVDRF
+305 DNDRIGEVKIGVDRF

-333 NMGYVGYSI
+333 NMGYVGYSSD
-342 EGYSYSNGAV
+342 GYNYSNGTV

-375 TFTQKALRDAGN
+375 TFTQKGLRDAGD

-416 HAQSSSNYYGTQ
+416 HAQPSNDYYGTQ

-434 RPGNTSLISRIYDAP
+434 QPGNTSRIARSYYAP
-449 DQNNL
+449 DQNNQ

-504 QMVSSDEKGDL
+504 QMVSADEKGDL

-562 VKSVGTSPT
+562 VKSVGTNPT
-571 TVTPSISIEGNTIKS
+571 TVTPTISIDGNTIKS

-620 NGRTTFQPNI
+620 NGRTTFQPSI
-630 DTNELAEFGIPS
+630 DTDELAEFGIPS
-642 AKAPGVSLHIKKL
+642 AKAPGVNLHIKKL
-655 WEEFDNNLADRP
+655 WEEFDNNPANRP

-674 QREHTTNA
+674 QRNHTTDA

-689 IRIIKPAKD
+689 IRITKPAKD
-698 TTNTWERADID
+698 TANSWERADVD
-709 KLSANSGESYQEILS
+709 KLSANSGESYHEILS

-738 TIKELPVPGYN
+738 TIKELPVPGYD
-749 SQQIDAMTWKNT
+749 SQQIDALTWKNT
-761 KQFTPLNL
+761 KQFTPLDL

-794 DTLLTDHGDG
+794 DTLLTDNGDG

-869 PFVEVPVAV
+869 PFVEIPIAV
-878 RKYAM
+878 RKYTM
-883 QGTDKEINL
+883 QGTGKEMNL
-892 KGAAFSLQKKE
+892 KGAAFALQKKE
-903 ANGTYQPI
+903 ANGAYQPM

-919 GQLIVNHLEVGK
+919 G
-931 YNLEEVK
+931 
-938 APDNAEMIEK
+938 
-948 QTITPFEILANSQT
+948 LA
-962 PVEKTIKNDTSKV
+962 I
-975 DKTTPQLNGKDV
+975 
-987 AIGEKIQYEIS
+987 
-998 VNIPLGIADKE
+998 
-1009 GTQNKYTTF
+1009 
-1018 KLIDTHDAALTF
+1018 F
-1030 DNDSSGTYAYALYD
+1030 D
-1044 GNKEIDPV
+1044 
-1052 NYSVTEQTDGFT
+1052 
-1064 VSVDP
+1064 
-1069 NYIPSLT
+1069 SLT
-1076 PGGTLK
+1076 PGEYRVVETAGPAGYDTSPGNYEFQIDKYGKIIYTGKNTETTNGMWTLTHQNRLKAFDLTVHKKEDNGQALKGAKFRLQGPEMDLELPKDGQETDTFLFENLKPGTYK
-1082 FVYYMHLNEKADPT
+1082 LNETFTPEGYQGLKDPVT
-1096 KGFSNQANVD
+1096 IIIKEDGSIQVDGQEYESVLSPGAKNNQISLDITNQAKVPLPD
-1106 NGHTNDQTPPS
+1106 
-1117 VDVVTGGKRFVKVDG
+1117 TGGIGR
-1132 DVTSDQT
+1132 
-1139 LAGAEFVVRDQDSDT
+1139 L
-1154 AKYLSIDPS
+1154 
-1163 TKAVS
+1163 
-1168 WVSAKESATVFTT
+1168 
-1181 TSNGLI
+1181 
-1187 DVTGLKYGTYYLE
+1187 
-1200 ETKAPEKYVPLTN
+1200 
-1213 RVAFTIDEQS
+1213 
-1223 YVTAGQLIS
+1223 
-1232 PEKIPNKHKGTLP
+1232 
-1245 STGGKGIYVYIGAGV
+1245 GIYLVGMIGCTFSIWYLFFKKERG
-1260 VLLLIAGLYFARRKH
+1260 G
-1275 SQI
+1275 S

>member
-1 MTTTGKKLKVIFMLI
+1 MTTTGKKLKVVFVLI
-16 ILSLSNFVPLSAIAD
+16 LLSLSNILPVTAIAEA
-31 TTDDP
+31 TDNP
-36 TVLET
+36 TMLEI
-41 ISAEVISDQSGKKA
+41 ISAEITSDQSGKKA
-55 LNIKLNANNTS
+55 LNVKLNANNNST
-66 AEKIEKETG
+66 EKVEKEIG

-96 NSGKIT
+96 KSGKTT
-102 LEISSNTKQ
+102 LEISPNTKQ
-111 TIDLSFP
+111 TINLSLP
-118 IDPALYHSQANK
+118 IDPTLYHSQTNK

-135 KEYDIID
+135 KEYDITDATEHKKETEVSTPNTD
-142 ETENKK
+142 ETKEG
-148 DTDVSVPK
+148 VP
-156 PDEIEEESSKENEN
+156 EENEN

-183 AVSVPSN
+183 AMTVSAN

-205 PKASWQPTGNTN
+205 PKANWQPTGNTN
-217 VLDHQGNKNGTNQWD
+217 VLDHQGNKNGSNQWD
-232 GINSWNGDPN
+232 GINSWDGDPN

-254 GNQADYAIRKY
+254 GNQADYAIRKF
-265 AKETSTPGLF
+265 AKETTTPGLF

-305 DNNRIGEVKIGVDRF
+305 DNDRIGEVKIGVDRF
-320 VDTLADSGITDKI
+320 VDTLSDSGITDKI
-333 NMGYVGYSI
+333 NMGYVGYSSD
-342 EGYSYSNGAV
+342 GYNYSNGTV

-375 TFTQKALRDAGN
+375 TFTQKGLRDAGD

-416 HAQSSSNYYGTQ
+416 HAQPSNDYYGTQ

-434 RPGNTSLISRIYDAP
+434 QPGNTSRIARSYYAP
-449 DQNNL
+449 DQNNQ

-504 QMVSSDEKGDL
+504 QMVSADEKGDL

-562 VKSVGTSPT
+562 VKSVGTNPT
-571 TVTPSISIEGNTIKS
+571 TVTPTISIDGNTIKS

-607 ENEDFHPNFWYQM
+607 ENEDFQPNFWYQM
-620 NGRTTFQPNI
+620 NGRTTFQPSI
-630 DTNELAEFGIPS
+630 DTDELAEFGIPS
-642 AKAPGVSLHIKKL
+642 AKAPGVNLHIKKL
-655 WEEFDNNLADRP
+655 WEEFDNNPANRP

-674 QREHTTNA
+674 QRNHTTDA

-689 IRIIKPAKD
+689 IRITKPAKD
-698 TTNTWERADID
+698 TANSWERADVD
-709 KLSANSGESYQEILS
+709 KLSANSGESYHEILS

-738 TIKELPVPGYN
+738 TIKELPVPGYD
-749 SQQIDAMTWKNT
+749 SQQIDALTWKNT
-761 KQFTPLNL
+761 KQFTPLDL

-794 DTLLTDHGDG
+794 DTLLTDNGDG

-869 PFVEVPVAV
+869 PFVEIPIAV
-878 RKYAM
+878 RKYTM
-883 QGTDKEINL
+883 QGTGKEMNL
-892 KGAAFSLQKKE
+892 KGAAFALQKKE
-903 ANGTYQPI
+903 ANGAYQPM

-919 GQLIVNHLEVGK
+919 G
-931 YNLEEVK
+931 
-938 APDNAEMIEK
+938 
-948 QTITPFEILANSQT
+948 LA
-962 PVEKTIKNDTSKV
+962 I
-975 DKTTPQLNGKDV
+975 
-987 AIGEKIQYEIS
+987 
-998 VNIPLGIADKE
+998 
-1009 GTQNKYTTF
+1009 
-1018 KLIDTHDAALTF
+1018 F
-1030 DNDSSGTYAYALYD
+1030 D
-1044 GNKEIDPV
+1044 
-1052 NYSVTEQTDGFT
+1052 
-1064 VSVDP
+1064 
-1069 NYIPSLT
+1069 SLT
-1076 PGGTLK
+1076 PGEYRVVETAGPVGYDTSPGNYEFQIDKYGKIIYTGENTETTNGMWTLTHQNRLKAFDLTVHKKEDNGQALKGAKFRLQGPEMDLELPKAGQETDTFLFENLKPGTYKLTETFTPEGYQGLK
-1082 FVYYMHLNEKADPT
+1082 DPVT
-1096 KGFSNQANVD
+1096 IIIKEDGSIQVDGQEYESVLSPGAKNNQISLDITNQAKVPLPD
-1106 NGHTNDQTPPS
+1106 
-1117 VDVVTGGKRFVKVDG
+1117 TGGIGR
-1132 DVTSDQT
+1132 
-1139 LAGAEFVVRDQDSDT
+1139 L
-1154 AKYLSIDPS
+1154 
-1163 TKAVS
+1163 
-1168 WVSAKESATVFTT
+1168 
-1181 TSNGLI
+1181 
-1187 DVTGLKYGTYYLE
+1187 
-1200 ETKAPEKYVPLTN
+1200 
-1213 RVAFTIDEQS
+1213 
-1223 YVTAGQLIS
+1223 
-1232 PEKIPNKHKGTLP
+1232 
-1245 STGGKGIYVYIGAGV
+1245 GIYLVGMIGCTFSIWYLFFKKERG
-1260 VLLLIAGLYFARRKH
+1260 G
-1275 SQI
+1275 S

>member
-1 MTTTGKKLKVIFMLI
+1 MTTTGKKLKVVFVLI
-16 ILSLSNFVPLSAIAD
+16 LLSLSNILPVTAIAEA
-31 TTDDP
+31 TDNP
-36 TVLET
+36 TMLEI
-41 ISAEVISDQSGKKA
+41 ISAEITSDQSGKKA
-55 LNIKLNANNTS
+55 LNVKLNANNNST
-66 AEKIEKETG
+66 EKVEKEIG

-96 NSGKIT
+96 KSGKTT
-102 LEISSNTKQ
+102 LEISPNTKQ
-111 TIDLSFP
+111 TINLSLP
-118 IDPALYHSQANK
+118 IDPTLYHSQTNK

-135 KEYDIID
+135 KEYDITDATEHKKETEVSTPNTD
-142 ETENKK
+142 ETKEG
-148 DTDVSVPK
+148 VP
-156 PDEIEEESSKENEN
+156 EENEN

-183 AVSVPSN
+183 AMTVSAN

-205 PKASWQPTGNTN
+205 PKANWQPTGNTN
-217 VLDHQGNKNGTNQWD
+217 FLDHQGNKNGSNQWD
-232 GINSWNGDPN
+232 GINSWDGDPN

-254 GNQADYAIRKY
+254 GNQADYAIRKF
-265 AKETSTPGLF
+265 AKETTTPGLF

-305 DNNRIGEVKIGVDRF
+305 DNDRIGEVKIGVDRF
-320 VDTLADSGITDKI
+320 VDTLSDSGITDKI
-333 NMGYVGYSI
+333 NMGYVDYSSDGYN
-342 EGYSYSNGAV
+342 YSNGTV

-375 TFTQKALRDAGN
+375 TFTQKGLRDAGD

-416 HAQSSSNYYGTQ
+416 HAQPSNDYYGTQ

-434 RPGNTSLISRIYDAP
+434 QPGNTSRIARSYYAP
-449 DQNNL
+449 DQNNQ

-504 QMVSSDEKGDL
+504 QMVSADEKGDL

-555 YQPGTLS
+555 YKPGTLS
-562 VKSVGTSPT
+562 VKSVGTNPT
-571 TVTPSISIEGNTIKS
+571 TVTPTISIDGNTIKS

-607 ENEDFHPNFWYQM
+607 ENEDFQPNFWYQM
-620 NGRTTFQPNI
+620 NGRTTFQPSI
-630 DTNELAEFGIPS
+630 DTDELAEFGIPS
-642 AKAPGVSLHIKKL
+642 AKAPGVNLHIKKL
-655 WEEFDNNLADRP
+655 WEEFDNNPANRP

-674 QREHTTNA
+674 QRNHTTDA

-689 IRIIKPAKD
+689 IRITKPAKD
-698 TTNTWERADID
+698 TANSWERADVD
-709 KLSANSGESYQEILS
+709 KLSANSGESYHEILS

-738 TIKELPVPGYN
+738 TIKELPVPGYD
-749 SQQIDAMTWKNT
+749 SQQIDALTWKNT
-761 KQFTPLNL
+761 KQFTPLDL

-794 DTLLTDHGDG
+794 DTLLTDNGDG

-869 PFVEVPVAV
+869 PFVEIPIAV
-878 RKYAM
+878 RKYTM
-883 QGTDKEINL
+883 QGTGKEMNL
-892 KGAAFSLQKKE
+892 KGAAFALQKKE
-903 ANGTYQPI
+903 ANGAYQPM

-919 GQLIVNHLEVGK
+919 G
-931 YNLEEVK
+931 
-938 APDNAEMIEK
+938 
-948 QTITPFEILANSQT
+948 LA
-962 PVEKTIKNDTSKV
+962 I
-975 DKTTPQLNGKDV
+975 
-987 AIGEKIQYEIS
+987 
-998 VNIPLGIADKE
+998 
-1009 GTQNKYTTF
+1009 
-1018 KLIDTHDAALTF
+1018 F
-1030 DNDSSGTYAYALYD
+1030 D
-1044 GNKEIDPV
+1044 
-1052 NYSVTEQTDGFT
+1052 
-1064 VSVDP
+1064 
-1069 NYIPSLT
+1069 SLT
-1076 PGGTLK
+1076 PGEYRVVETAGPVGYDTSPGNYEFQIDKYGKIIYTGENTETTNGMWTLTHQNRLKAFDLTVHKKEDNGQALKGAKFRLQGPEMDLELPKAGQETDTFLFENLKPGTYKLTETFTPEGYQGLK
-1082 FVYYMHLNEKADPT
+1082 DPVT
-1096 KGFSNQANVD
+1096 IIIKEDGSIQVDGQEYESVLSPGAKNNQISLDITNQAKVPLPD
-1106 NGHTNDQTPPS
+1106 
-1117 VDVVTGGKRFVKVDG
+1117 TGGIGR
-1132 DVTSDQT
+1132 
-1139 LAGAEFVVRDQDSDT
+1139 L
-1154 AKYLSIDPS
+1154 
-1163 TKAVS
+1163 
-1168 WVSAKESATVFTT
+1168 
-1181 TSNGLI
+1181 
-1187 DVTGLKYGTYYLE
+1187 
-1200 ETKAPEKYVPLTN
+1200 
-1213 RVAFTIDEQS
+1213 
-1223 YVTAGQLIS
+1223 
-1232 PEKIPNKHKGTLP
+1232 
-1245 STGGKGIYVYIGAGV
+1245 GIYLVGMIGCTFSIWYLFFKKERG
-1260 VLLLIAGLYFARRKH
+1260 G
-1275 SQI
+1275 S

>member
-1 MTTTGKKLKVIFMLI
+1 MTTTGKKLKVVFVLML
-16 ILSLSNFVPLSAIAD
+16 LSLSNILPVTAIAEAAD
-31 TTDDP
+31 NP
-36 TVLET
+36 TMLEI
-41 ISAEVISDQSGKKA
+41 ISAEITSDQSGKKA
-55 LNIKLNANNTS
+55 LNVKLNANNNST
-66 AEKIEKETG
+66 KKVEKEIG

-96 NSGKIT
+96 KSGKT
-102 LEISSNTKQ
+102 MLEISPNTKQ
-111 TIDLSFP
+111 TINLSLP
-118 IDPALYHSQANK
+118 IDPTLYHSQTNK

-135 KEYDIID
+135 KEYDITDAKEHKKETEVSTSNTD
-142 ETENKK
+142 ETKEG
-148 DTDVSVPK
+148 VS
-156 PDEIEEESSKENEN
+156 EENEN

-178 TLSLP
+178 RLSLP
-183 AVSVPSN
+183 AVTVSTN
-190 QTIPTEYTTDDQGTY
+190 QTISTEYTTDDQGTY
-205 PKASWQPTGNTN
+205 PKANWQPTGNTN
-217 VLDHQGNKNGTNQWD
+217 VLDHQGNKNGSNQWD
-232 GINSWNGDPN
+232 GINSWDGDPN

-254 GNQADYAIRKY
+254 GNQADYAIRKF
-265 AKETSTPGLF
+265 AKETTTPGLF

-305 DNNRIGEVKIGVDRF
+305 DNDRIGEVKIGVDRF

-333 NMGYVGYSI
+333 NMGYVGYSS
-342 EGYSYSNGAV
+342 EGHNYSNGTV

-375 TFTQKALRDAGN
+375 TFTQKGLRDAGD

-416 HAQSSSNYYGTQ
+416 RAQSSNDYYGTQ

-434 RPGNTSLISRIYDAP
+434 QPGNTSRIARSYYAP
-449 DQNNL
+449 DQNNQ

-485 LQSDPAAGLSKAE
+485 LQSDSAAGLSKAE

-504 QMVSSDEKGDL
+504 KMVSADEKGDL

-562 VKSVGTSPT
+562 VKSVGTNPT
-571 TVTPSISIEGNTIKS
+571 TVTPTISIDGNTIKS
-586 NQIYLGKDQEI
+586 NQIYLGKNQEI

-620 NGRTTFQPNI
+620 NGRTTFQPSI
-630 DTNELAEFGIPS
+630 DTDELAEFGIPS
-642 AKAPGVSLHIKKL
+642 AKAPGVNLHIKKL
-655 WEEFDNNLADRP
+655 WEEFDNNPANRP

-674 QREHTTNA
+674 QRNHTTDA

-689 IRIIKPAKD
+689 IRITKPTKD
-698 TTNTWERADID
+698 TANTWERADVE

-738 TIKELPVPGYN
+738 TIKELPVPGYD
-749 SQQIDAMTWKNT
+749 SQQIDALTWKNT
-761 KQFTPLNL
+761 KQFTPLDL

-794 DTLLTDHGDG
+794 DTLLTDNGDG

-838 WEIKIASDGTVTI
+838 WKIKIASNGTVTV
-851 DGKTV
+851 DGKIV

-869 PFVEVPVAV
+869 PFIEIPIAV
-878 RKYAM
+878 RKYTM
-883 QGTDKEINL
+883 QGTGKEMNL
-892 KGAAFSLQKKE
+892 KGAAFALQKKE
-903 ANGTYQPI
+903 ANGAYQPM
-911 DSQTTNEK
+911 DNQTTNEK
-919 GQLIVNHLEVGK
+919 G
-931 YNLEEVK
+931 
-938 APDNAEMIEK
+938 
-948 QTITPFEILANSQT
+948 LA
-962 PVEKTIKNDTSKV
+962 I
-975 DKTTPQLNGKDV
+975 
-987 AIGEKIQYEIS
+987 
-998 VNIPLGIADKE
+998 
-1009 GTQNKYTTF
+1009 
-1018 KLIDTHDAALTF
+1018 F
-1030 DNDSSGTYAYALYD
+1030 D
-1044 GNKEIDPV
+1044 
-1052 NYSVTEQTDGFT
+1052 
-1064 VSVDP
+1064 
-1069 NYIPSLT
+1069 SLT
-1076 PGGTLK
+1076 PGEYRVVETAGPAGYDTSPGNYEFQIDKYGKIIYTGKNIETTNGMWTLTHQNRLKAFDLTVHKKEDNGQALKGAKFRLQGPEIDLELPKDGQETDTFLFENLKPGTYKLTETFTPGGYQGLK
-1082 FVYYMHLNEKADPT
+1082 DPVTIVINEDGSIQVDGQNHESVLSPGAKNNQISLDIT
-1096 KGFSNQANVD
+1096 NQAKV
-1106 NGHTNDQTPPS
+1106 PLPE
-1117 VDVVTGGKRFVKVDG
+1117 TGGIGR
-1132 DVTSDQT
+1132 
-1139 LAGAEFVVRDQDSDT
+1139 L
-1154 AKYLSIDPS
+1154 
-1163 TKAVS
+1163 
-1168 WVSAKESATVFTT
+1168 
-1181 TSNGLI
+1181 
-1187 DVTGLKYGTYYLE
+1187 
-1200 ETKAPEKYVPLTN
+1200 
-1213 RVAFTIDEQS
+1213 
-1223 YVTAGQLIS
+1223 
-1232 PEKIPNKHKGTLP
+1232 
-1245 STGGKGIYVYIGAGV
+1245 GIYLVGMIGCAFSIWYLFLKKERG
-1260 VLLLIAGLYFARRKH
+1260 G
-1275 SQI
+1275 S

>member
-1 MTTTGKKLKVIFMLI
+1 MTTTGKKLKVVFVLI
-16 ILSLSNFVPLSAIAD
+16 LLSLSNILPVTAIAEAAD
-31 TTDDP
+31 NP
-36 TVLET
+36 TMLEI
-41 ISAEVISDQSGKKA
+41 ISAEITSDQSGKKA
-55 LNIKLNANNTS
+55 LNVKLNANNNST
-66 AEKIEKETG
+66 KKVEKEIG

-96 NSGKIT
+96 KSGKT
-102 LEISSNTKQ
+102 MLEISPNTKQ
-111 TIDLSFP
+111 TINLSLP
-118 IDPALYHSQANK
+118 IDPTLYHSQTNK

-135 KEYDIID
+135 KEYDITDAKEHKKETEVSTSNTD
-142 ETENKK
+142 ETKEG
-148 DTDVSVPK
+148 VS
-156 PDEIEEESSKENEN
+156 EENEN

-178 TLSLP
+178 RLSLP
-183 AVSVPSN
+183 AVTVSTN
-190 QTIPTEYTTDDQGTY
+190 QTISTEYTTDDQGTY
-205 PKASWQPTGNTN
+205 PKANWQPTGNTN
-217 VLDHQGNKNGTNQWD
+217 VLDHQGNKNGSNQWD
-232 GINSWNGDPN
+232 GINSWDGDPN

-254 GNQADYAIRKY
+254 GNQADYAIRKF
-265 AKETSTPGLF
+265 AKETTTPGLF

-305 DNNRIGEVKIGVDRF
+305 DNDRIGEVKIGVDRF

-333 NMGYVGYSI
+333 NMGYVGYSS
-342 EGYSYSNGAV
+342 EGHNYSNGTV

-375 TFTQKALRDAGN
+375 TFTQKGLRDAGD

-416 HAQSSSNYYGTQ
+416 RAQSSNDYYGTQ

-434 RPGNTSLISRIYDAP
+434 QPGNTSRIARSYYAP
-449 DQNNL
+449 DQNNQ

-485 LQSDPAAGLSKAE
+485 LQSDSAAGLSKAE

-504 QMVSSDEKGDL
+504 KMVSADEKGDL

-562 VKSVGTSPT
+562 VKSVGTNPT
-571 TVTPSISIEGNTIKS
+571 TVTPTISIDGNTIKS
-586 NQIYLGKDQEI
+586 NQIYLGKNQEI

-620 NGRTTFQPNI
+620 NGRTTFQPSI
-630 DTNELAEFGIPS
+630 DTDELAEFGIPS
-642 AKAPGVSLHIKKL
+642 AKAPGVNLHIKKL
-655 WEEFDNNLADRP
+655 WEEFDNNPANRP

-674 QREHTTNA
+674 QRNHTTDA

-689 IRIIKPAKD
+689 IRITKPTKD
-698 TTNTWERADID
+698 TANTWERADVE

-738 TIKELPVPGYN
+738 TIKELPVPGYD
-749 SQQIDAMTWKNT
+749 SQQIDALTWKNT

-769 KITKNSSTGEKD
+769 KITKNSSTGEKN

-804 TYSLPENVK
+804 TYSLPENIK

-838 WEIKIASDGTVTI
+838 WEIKIASDGTVTA
-851 DGKTV
+851 DGKIV

-869 PFVEVPVAV
+869 PFIEIPIAV
-878 RKYAM
+878 RKYTM
-883 QGTDKEINL
+883 QGTGKEMNL
-892 KGAAFSLQKKE
+892 KGAAFALQKKE
-903 ANGTYQPI
+903 ANGAYQPM
-911 DSQTTNEK
+911 DNQTTNEK
-919 GQLIVNHLEVGK
+919 G
-931 YNLEEVK
+931 
-938 APDNAEMIEK
+938 
-948 QTITPFEILANSQT
+948 LA
-962 PVEKTIKNDTSKV
+962 I
-975 DKTTPQLNGKDV
+975 
-987 AIGEKIQYEIS
+987 
-998 VNIPLGIADKE
+998 
-1009 GTQNKYTTF
+1009 
-1018 KLIDTHDAALTF
+1018 F
-1030 DNDSSGTYAYALYD
+1030 D
-1044 GNKEIDPV
+1044 
-1052 NYSVTEQTDGFT
+1052 
-1064 VSVDP
+1064 
-1069 NYIPSLT
+1069 SLT
-1076 PGGTLK
+1076 PGEYRVVETAGPAGYDTSPGNYEFQIDKYGKIIYTGKNIETTNGMWTLTHQNRLKAFDLTVHKKEDNGQALKGAKFRLQGPEIDLELPKDGQETDTFLFENLKPGTYKLTETFTPGGYQGLK
-1082 FVYYMHLNEKADPT
+1082 DPVT
-1096 KGFSNQANVD
+1096 IIIKEDGSIQVEGQDYESVLSPGAKNNQISLDITNQAKV
-1106 NGHTNDQTPPS
+1106 PLPE
-1117 VDVVTGGKRFVKVDG
+1117 TGGIGR
-1132 DVTSDQT
+1132 
-1139 LAGAEFVVRDQDSDT
+1139 L
-1154 AKYLSIDPS
+1154 
-1163 TKAVS
+1163 
-1168 WVSAKESATVFTT
+1168 
-1181 TSNGLI
+1181 
-1187 DVTGLKYGTYYLE
+1187 
-1200 ETKAPEKYVPLTN
+1200 
-1213 RVAFTIDEQS
+1213 
-1223 YVTAGQLIS
+1223 
-1232 PEKIPNKHKGTLP
+1232 
-1245 STGGKGIYVYIGAGV
+1245 GIYLVGMIGCTFSIWYLFFKKERG
-1260 VLLLIAGLYFARRKH
+1260 G
-1275 SQI
+1275 S

>member
-1 MTTTGKKLKVIFMLI
+1 MTTTVKKLKVVFVLML
-16 ILSLSNFVPLSAIAD
+16 LSLSNILPVTAIAEAAD
-31 TTDDP
+31 NP
-36 TVLET
+36 TMLEI
-41 ISAEVISDQSGKKA
+41 ISAEITSDQSGKKA
-55 LNIKLNANNTS
+55 LNVKLNANNNST
-66 AEKIEKETG
+66 KKVEKEIG

-96 NSGKIT
+96 KSGKT
-102 LEISSNTKQ
+102 MLEISPNTKQ
-111 TIDLSFP
+111 TINLSLP
-118 IDPALYHSQANK
+118 IDPTLYHSQTNK

-135 KEYDIID
+135 KEYDITDAKEHKKETEVSTSNTD
-142 ETENKK
+142 ETKEG
-148 DTDVSVPK
+148 VS
-156 PDEIEEESSKENEN
+156 EENEN

-178 TLSLP
+178 RLSLP
-183 AVSVPSN
+183 AVTVSTN
-190 QTIPTEYTTDDQGTY
+190 QTISTEYTTDDQGTY
-205 PKASWQPTGNTN
+205 PKANWQPTGNTN
-217 VLDHQGNKNGTNQWD
+217 VLDHQGNKNGSNQWD
-232 GINSWNGDPN
+232 GINSWDGDPN

-254 GNQADYAIRKY
+254 GNQADYAIRKF
-265 AKETSTPGLF
+265 AKETTTPGLF

-305 DNNRIGEVKIGVDRF
+305 DNDRIGEVKIGVDRF

-333 NMGYVGYSI
+333 NMGYVGYSS
-342 EGYSYSNGAV
+342 EGHNYSNGTV

-375 TFTQKALRDAGN
+375 TFTQKGLRDAGD

-416 HAQSSSNYYGTQ
+416 RAQSSNDYYGTQ

-434 RPGNTSLISRIYDAP
+434 QPGNTSRIARSYYAP
-449 DQNNL
+449 DQNNQ

-485 LQSDPAAGLSKAE
+485 LQSDSAAGLSKAE

-504 QMVSSDEKGDL
+504 KMVSADEKGDL

-562 VKSVGTSPT
+562 VKSVGTNPT
-571 TVTPSISIEGNTIKS
+571 TVTPTISIDGNTIKS
-586 NQIYLGKDQEI
+586 NQIYLGKNQEI

-620 NGRTTFQPNI
+620 NGRTTFQPSI
-630 DTNELAEFGIPS
+630 DTDELAEFGIPS
-642 AKAPGVSLHIKKL
+642 AKAPGVNLHIKKL
-655 WEEFDNNLADRP
+655 WEEFDNNPANRP

-674 QREHTTNA
+674 QRNHTTDA

-689 IRIIKPAKD
+689 IRITKPTKD
-698 TTNTWERADID
+698 TANTWERADVE

-738 TIKELPVPGYN
+738 TIKELPVPGYD
-749 SQQIDAMTWKNT
+749 SQQIDALTWKNT
-761 KQFTPLNL
+761 KQFTPLDL

-794 DTLLTDHGDG
+794 DTLLTDNGDG

-833 SKKTT
+833 SKRLL
-838 WEIKIASDGTVTI
+838 
-851 DGKTV
+851 GK
-856 TTSDDTIQLTIEN
+856 S
-869 PFVEVPVAV
+869 
-878 RKYAM
+878 R
-883 QGTDKEINL
+883 
-892 KGAAFSLQKKE
+892 
-903 ANGTYQPI
+903 
-911 DSQTTNEK
+911 
-919 GQLIVNHLEVGK
+919 
-931 YNLEEVK
+931 
-938 APDNAEMIEK
+938 
-948 QTITPFEILANSQT
+948 
-962 PVEKTIKNDTSKV
+962 
-975 DKTTPQLNGKDV
+975 
-987 AIGEKIQYEIS
+987 
-998 VNIPLGIADKE
+998 
-1009 GTQNKYTTF
+1009 
-1018 KLIDTHDAALTF
+1018 
-1030 DNDSSGTYAYALYD
+1030 
-1044 GNKEIDPV
+1044 
-1052 NYSVTEQTDGFT
+1052 
-1064 VSVDP
+1064 
-1069 NYIPSLT
+1069 
-1076 PGGTLK
+1076 
-1082 FVYYMHLNEKADPT
+1082 
-1096 KGFSNQANVD
+1096 
-1106 NGHTNDQTPPS
+1106 
-1117 VDVVTGGKRFVKVDG
+1117 
-1132 DVTSDQT
+1132 
-1139 LAGAEFVVRDQDSDT
+1139 
-1154 AKYLSIDPS
+1154 
-1163 TKAVS
+1163 
-1168 WVSAKESATVFTT
+1168 
-1181 TSNGLI
+1181 
-1187 DVTGLKYGTYYLE
+1187 
-1200 ETKAPEKYVPLTN
+1200 
-1213 RVAFTIDEQS
+1213 
-1223 YVTAGQLIS
+1223 
-1232 PEKIPNKHKGTLP
+1232 
-1245 STGGKGIYVYIGAGV
+1245 
-1260 VLLLIAGLYFARRKH
+1260 LLLMVR
-1275 SQI
+1275 

>member
-1 MTTTGKKLKVIFMLI
+1 MTTTGKKLKVVFVLML
-16 ILSLSNFVPLSAIAD
+16 LSLSNILPVTAIAEAAD
-31 TTDDP
+31 NP
-36 TVLET
+36 TMLEI
-41 ISAEVISDQSGKKA
+41 ISAEITSDQSGKKA
-55 LNIKLNANNTS
+55 LNVKLNANNNST
-66 AEKIEKETG
+66 KKVEKEIG

-96 NSGKIT
+96 KSGKT
-102 LEISSNTKQ
+102 MLEISPNTKQ
-111 TIDLSFP
+111 TINLSLP
-118 IDPALYHSQANK
+118 IDPTLYHSQTNK

-135 KEYDIID
+135 KEYDITDAKEHKKETEVSTSNTD
-142 ETENKK
+142 ETKEG
-148 DTDVSVPK
+148 VS
-156 PDEIEEESSKENEN
+156 EENEN

-178 TLSLP
+178 RLSLP
-183 AVSVPSN
+183 AVTVSTN
-190 QTIPTEYTTDDQGTY
+190 QTISTEYTTDDQGTY
-205 PKASWQPTGNTN
+205 PKANWQPTGNTN
-217 VLDHQGNKNGTNQWD
+217 VLDHQGNKNGSNQWD
-232 GINSWNGDPN
+232 GINSWDGDPN

-254 GNQADYAIRKY
+254 GNQADYAIRKF
-265 AKETSTPGLF
+265 AKETTTPGLF

-305 DNNRIGEVKIGVDRF
+305 DNDRIGEVKIGVDRF

-333 NMGYVGYSI
+333 NMGYVGYSS
-342 EGYSYSNGAV
+342 EGHNYSNDTV

-375 TFTQKALRDAGN
+375 TFTQKGLRDAGD

-416 HAQSSSNYYGTQ
+416 RAQSSNDYYGTQ

-434 RPGNTSLISRIYDAP
+434 QPGNTSRIARSYYAP
-449 DQNNL
+449 DQNNQ

-485 LQSDPAAGLSKAE
+485 LQSDSAAGLSKAE

-504 QMVSSDEKGDL
+504 KMVSADEKGDL

-562 VKSVGTSPT
+562 VKSVGTNPT
-571 TVTPSISIEGNTIKS
+571 TVTPTISIDGNTIKS
-586 NQIYLGKDQEI
+586 NQIYLGKNQEI

-620 NGRTTFQPNI
+620 NGRTTFQPSI
-630 DTNELAEFGIPS
+630 DTDELAEFGIPS
-642 AKAPGVSLHIKKL
+642 AKAPGVNLHIKKL
-655 WEEFDNNLADRP
+655 WEEFDNNPANRP

-674 QREHTTNA
+674 QRNHTTDA

-689 IRIIKPAKD
+689 IRITKPTKD
-698 TTNTWERADID
+698 TANTWERADVE

-738 TIKELPVPGYN
+738 TIKELPVPGYD
-749 SQQIDAMTWKNT
+749 SQQIDALTWKNT
-761 KQFTPLNL
+761 KQFTPLDL

-794 DTLLTDHGDG
+794 DTLLTDNGDG

-813 LQKEMTYTLTET
+813 LQKEMTYILTET

-838 WEIKIASDGTVTI
+838 
-851 DGKTV
+851 
-856 TTSDDTIQLTIEN
+856 
-869 PFVEVPVAV
+869 
-878 RKYAM
+878 
-883 QGTDKEINL
+883 
-892 KGAAFSLQKKE
+892 
-903 ANGTYQPI
+903 
-911 DSQTTNEK
+911 
-919 GQLIVNHLEVGK
+919 
-931 YNLEEVK
+931 
-938 APDNAEMIEK
+938 
-948 QTITPFEILANSQT
+948 
-962 PVEKTIKNDTSKV
+962 
-975 DKTTPQLNGKDV
+975 
-987 AIGEKIQYEIS
+987 
-998 VNIPLGIADKE
+998 
-1009 GTQNKYTTF
+1009 
-1018 KLIDTHDAALTF
+1018 
-1030 DNDSSGTYAYALYD
+1030 
-1044 GNKEIDPV
+1044 
-1052 NYSVTEQTDGFT
+1052 
-1064 VSVDP
+1064 
-1069 NYIPSLT
+1069 
-1076 PGGTLK
+1076 
-1082 FVYYMHLNEKADPT
+1082 
-1096 KGFSNQANVD
+1096 
-1106 NGHTNDQTPPS
+1106 
-1117 VDVVTGGKRFVKVDG
+1117 
-1132 DVTSDQT
+1132 
-1139 LAGAEFVVRDQDSDT
+1139 
-1154 AKYLSIDPS
+1154 
-1163 TKAVS
+1163 
-1168 WVSAKESATVFTT
+1168 
-1181 TSNGLI
+1181 
-1187 DVTGLKYGTYYLE
+1187 
-1200 ETKAPEKYVPLTN
+1200 
-1213 RVAFTIDEQS
+1213 
-1223 YVTAGQLIS
+1223 
-1232 PEKIPNKHKGTLP
+1232 
-1245 STGGKGIYVYIGAGV
+1245 
-1260 VLLLIAGLYFARRKH
+1260 
-1275 SQI
+1275 

>member
-1 MTTTGKKLKVIFMLI
+1 MTTTGKKLKVVFVLI
-16 ILSLSNFVPLSAIAD
+16 LLSLSNILPVTAIAEA
-31 TTDDP
+31 TDNP
-36 TVLET
+36 TMLEI
-41 ISAEVISDQSGKKA
+41 ISAEITSDQSGKKA
-55 LNIKLNANNTS
+55 LNVKLNANNNST
-66 AEKIEKETG
+66 EKVEKEIG

-96 NSGKIT
+96 KNGKTT
-102 LEISSNTKQ
+102 LEISPNTKQ
-111 TIDLSFP
+111 TINLSLP
-118 IDPALYHSQANK
+118 IDPTLYHSQTNK

-135 KEYDIID
+135 KEYDITDATEHKKETEVSTPNTD
-142 ETENKK
+142 ETNEG
-148 DTDVSVPK
+148 VP
-156 PDEIEEESSKENEN
+156 EENEN

-183 AVSVPSN
+183 AMTVSAN

-205 PKASWQPTGNTN
+205 PKANWQPTGNTN
-217 VLDHQGNKNGTNQWD
+217 VLDHQGNKNGSNQWD
-232 GINSWNGDPN
+232 GINSWDGDPN

-254 GNQADYAIRKY
+254 GNQADYAIRKF
-265 AKETSTPGLF
+265 AKETTTPGLF

-305 DNNRIGEVKIGVDRF
+305 DNDRIGEVKIGVDRF
-320 VDTLADSGITDKI
+320 VDTLSDSGITDKI
-333 NMGYVGYSI
+333 NMGYVGYSSD
-342 EGYSYSNGAV
+342 GYNYSNGTV

-375 TFTQKALRDAGN
+375 TFTQKGLRYAGD

-416 HAQSSSNYYGTQ
+416 HAQPSNDYYGTQ

-434 RPGNTSLISRIYDAP
+434 QPGNTSRIARSYYAP
-449 DQNNL
+449 DQNNQ

-504 QMVSSDEKGDL
+504 QMVSADEKGDL

-562 VKSVGTSPT
+562 VKSVGTNPT
-571 TVTPSISIEGNTIKS
+571 TVTPTISIDGNTIKS

-607 ENEDFHPNFWYQM
+607 ENEDFQPNFWYQM
-620 NGRTTFQPNI
+620 NGRTTFQPSI
-630 DTNELAEFGIPS
+630 DTDELAEFGIPS
-642 AKAPGVSLHIKKL
+642 AKAPGVSLHIKKS

-689 IRIIKPAKD
+689 IRITKPAED
-698 TTNTWERADID
+698 TANTWERADVD

-738 TIKELPVPGYN
+738 TSKELPVPGYD
-749 SQQIDAMTWKNT
+749 SQQIDALTWKNT
-761 KQFTPLNL
+761 KQFTPLDL

-794 DTLLTDHGDG
+794 DTLLTDNGDG
-804 TYSLPENVK
+804 TYSLPGNVK

-869 PFVEVPVAV
+869 PFVEIPIAV
-878 RKYAM
+878 RKYTM
-883 QGTDKEINL
+883 QGTGKEMNL
-892 KGAAFSLQKKE
+892 KGAAFALQKKE
-903 ANGTYQPI
+903 ANGAYQPM

-919 GQLIVNHLEVGK
+919 G
-931 YNLEEVK
+931 
-938 APDNAEMIEK
+938 
-948 QTITPFEILANSQT
+948 LA
-962 PVEKTIKNDTSKV
+962 I
-975 DKTTPQLNGKDV
+975 
-987 AIGEKIQYEIS
+987 
-998 VNIPLGIADKE
+998 
-1009 GTQNKYTTF
+1009 
-1018 KLIDTHDAALTF
+1018 F
-1030 DNDSSGTYAYALYD
+1030 D
-1044 GNKEIDPV
+1044 
-1052 NYSVTEQTDGFT
+1052 
-1064 VSVDP
+1064 
-1069 NYIPSLT
+1069 SLT
-1076 PGGTLK
+1076 PGEYRIVETAGPVGYDTSPGNYEFQIDKYGKIIYTGENTETTNGMWTLTHQNRLKAFDLTVHKKEDNGQALKGAKFRLQGPEMDLELPKAGQETDTFLFENLKPGTYKLTETFTPEGYQGLK
-1082 FVYYMHLNEKADPT
+1082 DPVT
-1096 KGFSNQANVD
+1096 IIIKEDGSIQVDGQEYESVLSPGAKNNQISLDITNQAKVPLPD
-1106 NGHTNDQTPPS
+1106 
-1117 VDVVTGGKRFVKVDG
+1117 TGGIGR
-1132 DVTSDQT
+1132 
-1139 LAGAEFVVRDQDSDT
+1139 L
-1154 AKYLSIDPS
+1154 
-1163 TKAVS
+1163 
-1168 WVSAKESATVFTT
+1168 
-1181 TSNGLI
+1181 
-1187 DVTGLKYGTYYLE
+1187 
-1200 ETKAPEKYVPLTN
+1200 
-1213 RVAFTIDEQS
+1213 
-1223 YVTAGQLIS
+1223 
-1232 PEKIPNKHKGTLP
+1232 
-1245 STGGKGIYVYIGAGV
+1245 GIYLVGMIGCTFSIWYLFLKKERG
-1260 VLLLIAGLYFARRKH
+1260 G
-1275 SQI
+1275 S

>member
-1 MTTTGKKLKVIFMLI
+1 MTTTGKKLKVVFVLI
-16 ILSLSNFVPLSAIAD
+16 LLSLSNILPVTAIAES
-31 TTDDP
+31 TDNP
-36 TVLET
+36 TMLEI
-41 ISAEVISDQSGKKA
+41 ISAEITSDQSGKKA
-55 LNIKLNANNTS
+55 LNVKLNANNNST
-66 AEKIEKETG
+66 EKVEKEIG

-96 NSGKIT
+96 KSGKTT
-102 LEISSNTKQ
+102 LEISPNTKQ
-111 TIDLSFP
+111 TINLSLP
-118 IDPALYHSQANK
+118 IDPTLYHSQTNK

-135 KEYDIID
+135 KEYDITDATEHKKETEVSTPNTD
-142 ETENKK
+142 ETKEG
-148 DTDVSVPK
+148 VP
-156 PDEIEEESSKENEN
+156 EENEN

-183 AVSVPSN
+183 AMTVSAN

-205 PKASWQPTGNTN
+205 PKANWQPTGNTN
-217 VLDHQGNKNGTNQWD
+217 VLDHQGNKNGSNQWD
-232 GINSWNGDPN
+232 GINSWDGDPN

-254 GNQADYAIRKY
+254 GNQADYAIRKF
-265 AKETSTPGLF
+265 AKETTTPGLF

-305 DNNRIGEVKIGVDRF
+305 DNDRIGEVKIGVDRF
-320 VDTLADSGITDKI
+320 VDTLSDSGITDKI
-333 NMGYVGYSI
+333 NMGYVGYSSD
-342 EGYSYSNGAV
+342 GYNYSNGTV

-375 TFTQKALRDAGN
+375 TFTQKGLRDAGD

-416 HAQSSSNYYGTQ
+416 HAQPSNDYYGTQ

-434 RPGNTSLISRIYDAP
+434 QPGNTSRIARSYYAP
-449 DQNNL
+449 DKNNQ

-504 QMVSSDEKGDL
+504 QMVSADEKGDL

-562 VKSVGTSPT
+562 VKSVGTNPT
-571 TVTPSISIEGNTIKS
+571 TVTPTISIDGNTIKS

-607 ENEDFHPNFWYQM
+607 ENEDFQPNFWYQM
-620 NGRTTFQPNI
+620 NGRTTFQPSI
-630 DTNELAEFGIPS
+630 DTDELAEFGIPS
-642 AKAPGVSLHIKKL
+642 AKAPGVNLHIKKL
-655 WEEFDNNLADRP
+655 WEEFDNNPANRP

-674 QREHTTNA
+674 QRNHTTDA

-689 IRIIKPAKD
+689 IRITKPAKD
-698 TTNTWERADID
+698 TANSWERADVD

-738 TIKELPVPGYN
+738 TSKELPVPGYD
-749 SQQIDAMTWKNT
+749 SQQIDALTWKNT
-761 KQFTPLNL
+761 KQFTPLDL

-794 DTLLTDHGDG
+794 DTLLTDNGDG
-804 TYSLPENVK
+804 TYSLPGNVK

-869 PFVEVPVAV
+869 PFVEIPIAV
-878 RKYAM
+878 RKYTM

-892 KGAAFSLQKKE
+892 KGAAFALQKKE
-903 ANGTYQPI
+903 ANGAYQPM

-919 GQLIVNHLEVGK
+919 G
-931 YNLEEVK
+931 
-938 APDNAEMIEK
+938 
-948 QTITPFEILANSQT
+948 LA
-962 PVEKTIKNDTSKV
+962 I
-975 DKTTPQLNGKDV
+975 
-987 AIGEKIQYEIS
+987 
-998 VNIPLGIADKE
+998 
-1009 GTQNKYTTF
+1009 
-1018 KLIDTHDAALTF
+1018 F
-1030 DNDSSGTYAYALYD
+1030 D
-1044 GNKEIDPV
+1044 
-1052 NYSVTEQTDGFT
+1052 
-1064 VSVDP
+1064 
-1069 NYIPSLT
+1069 SLT
-1076 PGGTLK
+1076 PGKYRVVETAGPVGYDTSPGNYEFQIDKYGKIIYTGENTETTNGMWTLTHQNRLKAFDLTVHKKEDNGQALKGAKFRLQGPEMDLELPKAGQETDTFLFENLKPGTYTLTETFTPEGYQGLK
-1082 FVYYMHLNEKADPT
+1082 DPVT
-1096 KGFSNQANVD
+1096 IIIKEDGSIQVDGQDHESVLSPGAKNNQISLDITNQAKV
-1106 NGHTNDQTPPS
+1106 PLPE
-1117 VDVVTGGKRFVKVDG
+1117 TGGIGR
-1132 DVTSDQT
+1132 
-1139 LAGAEFVVRDQDSDT
+1139 L
-1154 AKYLSIDPS
+1154 
-1163 TKAVS
+1163 
-1168 WVSAKESATVFTT
+1168 
-1181 TSNGLI
+1181 
-1187 DVTGLKYGTYYLE
+1187 
-1200 ETKAPEKYVPLTN
+1200 
-1213 RVAFTIDEQS
+1213 
-1223 YVTAGQLIS
+1223 
-1232 PEKIPNKHKGTLP
+1232 
-1245 STGGKGIYVYIGAGV
+1245 GIYLVGMIGCTFSIWYLFFKKERG
-1260 VLLLIAGLYFARRKH
+1260 G
-1275 SQI
+1275 S

>member
-1 MTTTGKKLKVIFMLI
+1 MTTTGKKLKVVFVLI
-16 ILSLSNFVPLSAIAD
+16 LLSLSNILPVTAIAEAAD
-31 TTDDP
+31 NP
-36 TVLET
+36 TMLEI
-41 ISAEVISDQSGKKA
+41 ISAEITSDQSGKKA
-55 LNIKLNANNTS
+55 LNVKLNANNNST
-66 AEKIEKETG
+66 KKVEKEIG

-96 NSGKIT
+96 KSGKT
-102 LEISSNTKQ
+102 MLEISPNTKQ
-111 TIDLSFP
+111 TINLSLP
-118 IDPALYHSQANK
+118 IDPTLYHSQTNK

-135 KEYDIID
+135 KEYDITDAKEHKKETEVSTSNTD
-142 ETENKK
+142 ETKEG
-148 DTDVSVPK
+148 VS
-156 PDEIEEESSKENEN
+156 EENEN

-178 TLSLP
+178 RLSLP
-183 AVSVPSN
+183 AVTVSTN
-190 QTIPTEYTTDDQGTY
+190 QTISTEYTTDDQGTY
-205 PKASWQPTGNTN
+205 PKANWQPTGNTN
-217 VLDHQGNKNGTNQWD
+217 VLDHQGNKNGSNQWD
-232 GINSWNGDPN
+232 GINSWDGDPN

-254 GNQADYAIRKY
+254 GNQADYAIRKF
-265 AKETSTPGLF
+265 AKETTTPGLF

-305 DNNRIGEVKIGVDRF
+305 DNDRIGEVKIGVDRF

-333 NMGYVGYSI
+333 NMGYVGYSS
-342 EGYSYSNGAV
+342 EGHNYSNGTV

-375 TFTQKALRDAGN
+375 TFTQKGLRDAGD

-416 HAQSSSNYYGTQ
+416 RAQSSNDYYGTQ

-434 RPGNTSLISRIYDAP
+434 QPGNTSRIARSYYAP
-449 DQNNL
+449 DQNNQ

-485 LQSDPAAGLSKAE
+485 LQSDSAAGLSKAE

-504 QMVSSDEKGDL
+504 KMVSADEKGDL

-562 VKSVGTSPT
+562 VKSVGTNPT
-571 TVTPSISIEGNTIKS
+571 TVTPTISIDGNTIKS
-586 NQIYLGKDQEI
+586 NQIYLGKNQEI

-620 NGRTTFQPNI
+620 NGRTTFQPSI
-630 DTNELAEFGIPS
+630 DTDELAEFGIPS
-642 AKAPGVSLHIKKL
+642 AKAPGVNLHIKKL
-655 WEEFDNNLADRP
+655 WEEFDNNPANRP

-674 QREHTTNA
+674 QRNHTTDA

-689 IRIIKPAKD
+689 IRITKPTKD
-698 TTNTWERADID
+698 TANTWERADIE

-738 TIKELPVPGYN
+738 TIKELPVPGYD
-749 SQQIDAMTWKNT
+749 SQQIDALTWKNT
-761 KQFTPLNL
+761 KQFTPLDL

-794 DTLLTDHGDG
+794 DTLLTDNGDG

-838 WEIKIASDGTVTI
+838 WKIKIASNGTVTV
-851 DGKTV
+851 DGKIV

-869 PFVEVPVAV
+869 PFIEIPIAV
-878 RKYAM
+878 RKYTM
-883 QGTDKEINL
+883 QGTGKEMNL
-892 KGAAFSLQKKE
+892 KGAAFALQKKE
-903 ANGTYQPI
+903 TNGAYQPM
-911 DSQTTNEK
+911 DNQTTNEK
-919 GQLIVNHLEVGK
+919 G
-931 YNLEEVK
+931 
-938 APDNAEMIEK
+938 
-948 QTITPFEILANSQT
+948 LA
-962 PVEKTIKNDTSKV
+962 I
-975 DKTTPQLNGKDV
+975 
-987 AIGEKIQYEIS
+987 
-998 VNIPLGIADKE
+998 
-1009 GTQNKYTTF
+1009 
-1018 KLIDTHDAALTF
+1018 F
-1030 DNDSSGTYAYALYD
+1030 D
-1044 GNKEIDPV
+1044 
-1052 NYSVTEQTDGFT
+1052 
-1064 VSVDP
+1064 
-1069 NYIPSLT
+1069 SLT
-1076 PGGTLK
+1076 PGEYRVVETAGPAGYDTSPGNYEFQIDKYGKIIYTGKNIETTNGMWTLTHQNRLKAFDLTVHKKEDNGQALKGAKFRLQGPEIDLELPKDGQETDTFLFENLKPGTYKLTETFTPGGYQGLK
-1082 FVYYMHLNEKADPT
+1082 DPVT
-1096 KGFSNQANVD
+1096 IIIKEDGSIQVEGQDYESVLSPGAKNNQISLDITNQAKV
-1106 NGHTNDQTPPS
+1106 PLPE
-1117 VDVVTGGKRFVKVDG
+1117 TGGIGR
-1132 DVTSDQT
+1132 
-1139 LAGAEFVVRDQDSDT
+1139 L
-1154 AKYLSIDPS
+1154 
-1163 TKAVS
+1163 
-1168 WVSAKESATVFTT
+1168 
-1181 TSNGLI
+1181 
-1187 DVTGLKYGTYYLE
+1187 
-1200 ETKAPEKYVPLTN
+1200 
-1213 RVAFTIDEQS
+1213 
-1223 YVTAGQLIS
+1223 
-1232 PEKIPNKHKGTLP
+1232 
-1245 STGGKGIYVYIGAGV
+1245 GIYLVGMIGYAFSIWYLFLKKERG
-1260 VLLLIAGLYFARRKH
+1260 G
-1275 SQI
+1275 S

>member
-1 MTTTGKKLKVIFMLI
+1 MLI
-16 ILSLSNFVPLSAIAD
+16 LLSLSNILPVTAIAEAAD
-31 TTDDP
+31 NP
-36 TVLET
+36 TMLEI
-41 ISAEVISDQSGKKA
+41 ISAEITSDQSGKKA
-55 LNIKLNANNTS
+55 LNVKLNANNNST
-66 AEKIEKETG
+66 KKVEKEIG

-96 NSGKIT
+96 KSGKT
-102 LEISSNTKQ
+102 MLEISPNTKQ
-111 TIDLSFP
+111 TINLSLP
-118 IDPALYHSQANK
+118 IDPTLYHSQTNK

-135 KEYDIID
+135 KEYDITDAKEHKKETEVSTSNTD
-142 ETENKK
+142 ETKEG
-148 DTDVSVPK
+148 VS
-156 PDEIEEESSKENEN
+156 EENEN

-178 TLSLP
+178 RLSLP
-183 AVSVPSN
+183 AVTVSTN
-190 QTIPTEYTTDDQGTY
+190 QTISTEYTTDDQGTY
-205 PKASWQPTGNTN
+205 PKANWQPTGNTN
-217 VLDHQGNKNGTNQWD
+217 VLDHQGNKNGSNQWD
-232 GINSWNGDPN
+232 GINSWDGDPN

-254 GNQADYAIRKY
+254 GNQADYAIRKF
-265 AKETSTPGLF
+265 AKETTTPGLF

-305 DNNRIGEVKIGVDRF
+305 DNDRIGEVKIGVDRF

-333 NMGYVGYSI
+333 NMGYVGYSS

-369 SWTNGG
+369 SRTNGG

-408 FSYKVQRV
+408 FSYEVQRV

-434 RPGNTSLISRIYDAP
+434 QPGNTSRIARSYDAP

-485 LQSDPAAGLSKAE
+485 LQSDPAASLSKAE

-620 NGRTTFQPNI
+620 NGRTTFQPSI
-630 DTNELAEFGIPS
+630 DTDELAEFGIPS
-642 AKAPGVSLHIKKL
+642 AKAPGVNLHIKKL
-655 WEEFDNNLADRP
+655 WEEFDNNPANRP

-674 QREHTTNA
+674 QRNHTTDA

-689 IRIIKPAKD
+689 IRITKPTKD
-698 TTNTWERADID
+698 TANTWERADVE

-738 TIKELPVPGYN
+738 TIKELPVPGYD
-749 SQQIDAMTWKNT
+749 SQQIDALTWKNT
-761 KQFTPLNL
+761 KQFTPLDL

-794 DTLLTDHGDG
+794 DTLLTDNGDG

-838 WEIKIASDGTVTI
+838 WKIKIASNGTVTV
-851 DGKTV
+851 DGKIV

-869 PFVEVPVAV
+869 PFIEIPIAV
-878 RKYAM
+878 RKYTM
-883 QGTDKEINL
+883 QGTGKEMNL
-892 KGAAFSLQKKE
+892 KGAAFALQKKE
-903 ANGTYQPI
+903 ANGAYQPM
-911 DSQTTNEK
+911 DNQTTNEK
-919 GQLIVNHLEVGK
+919 G
-931 YNLEEVK
+931 
-938 APDNAEMIEK
+938 
-948 QTITPFEILANSQT
+948 LA
-962 PVEKTIKNDTSKV
+962 I
-975 DKTTPQLNGKDV
+975 
-987 AIGEKIQYEIS
+987 
-998 VNIPLGIADKE
+998 
-1009 GTQNKYTTF
+1009 
-1018 KLIDTHDAALTF
+1018 F
-1030 DNDSSGTYAYALYD
+1030 D
-1044 GNKEIDPV
+1044 
-1052 NYSVTEQTDGFT
+1052 
-1064 VSVDP
+1064 
-1069 NYIPSLT
+1069 SLT
-1076 PGGTLK
+1076 PGEYRVVETAGPAGYDTSPGNYEFQIDKYGKIIYTGKNIETTNGMWTLTHQNRLKAFDLTVHKKEDNGQALKGAKFRLQGPEIDLELPKDGQETDTFLFENLKPGTYKLTETFTPGGYQGLK
-1082 FVYYMHLNEKADPT
+1082 DPVT
-1096 KGFSNQANVD
+1096 IIIKEDGSIQVEGQDYESVLSPGAKNNQISLDITNQAKV
-1106 NGHTNDQTPPS
+1106 PLPE
-1117 VDVVTGGKRFVKVDG
+1117 TGGIGR
-1132 DVTSDQT
+1132 
-1139 LAGAEFVVRDQDSDT
+1139 L
-1154 AKYLSIDPS
+1154 
-1163 TKAVS
+1163 
-1168 WVSAKESATVFTT
+1168 
-1181 TSNGLI
+1181 
-1187 DVTGLKYGTYYLE
+1187 
-1200 ETKAPEKYVPLTN
+1200 
-1213 RVAFTIDEQS
+1213 
-1223 YVTAGQLIS
+1223 
-1232 PEKIPNKHKGTLP
+1232 
-1245 STGGKGIYVYIGAGV
+1245 GIYLVGMIGCTFSIWYLFFKKERG
-1260 VLLLIAGLYFARRKH
+1260 G
-1275 SQI
+1275 S

>member
-1 MTTTGKKLKVIFMLI
+1 MLEI
-16 ILSLSNFVPLSAIAD
+16 
-31 TTDDP
+31 
-36 TVLET
+36 
-41 ISAEVISDQSGKKA
+41 ISAEITSDQSGKKA
-55 LNIKLNANNTS
+55 LNVKLNANNNST
-66 AEKIEKETG
+66 EKVEKEIG

-96 NSGKIT
+96 KNGKTT
-102 LEISSNTKQ
+102 LEISPNTKQ
-111 TIDLSFP
+111 TINLSLP
-118 IDPALYHSQANK
+118 IDPTLYHSQTNK

-135 KEYDIID
+135 KEYDITDATEHKKETEVSTPNTD
-142 ETENKK
+142 ETKEG
-148 DTDVSVPK
+148 VP
-156 PDEIEEESSKENEN
+156 EENEN

-183 AVSVPSN
+183 AMTVSAN

-205 PKASWQPTGNTN
+205 PKANWQPTGNTN
-217 VLDHQGNKNGTNQWD
+217 VLDHQGNKNGSNQWD
-232 GINSWNGDPN
+232 GINSWDGDPN

-254 GNQADYAIRKY
+254 GNQADYAIRKF
-265 AKETSTPGLF
+265 AKETTTPGLF

-305 DNNRIGEVKIGVDRF
+305 DNDRIGEVKIGVDRF
-320 VDTLADSGITDKI
+320 VDTLSDSGITDKI
-333 NMGYVGYSI
+333 NMGYVGYSSD
-342 EGYSYSNGAV
+342 GYNYSNGTV

-375 TFTQKALRDAGN
+375 TFTQKGLRYAGD

-416 HAQSSSNYYGTQ
+416 HAQPSNDYYGTQ

-434 RPGNTSLISRIYDAP
+434 QPGNTSRIARSYYAP
-449 DQNNL
+449 DQNNQ

-504 QMVSSDEKGDL
+504 QMVSADEKGDL

-562 VKSVGTSPT
+562 VKSVGTNPT
-571 TVTPSISIEGNTIKS
+571 TVTPTISIDGNTIKS

-607 ENEDFHPNFWYQM
+607 ENEDFQPNFWYQM
-620 NGRTTFQPNI
+620 NGRTTFQPSI
-630 DTNELAEFGIPS
+630 DTDELAEFGIPS
-642 AKAPGVSLHIKKL
+642 AKAPGVSLHIKKS

-689 IRIIKPAKD
+689 IRITKPAED
-698 TTNTWERADID
+698 TANTWERADVD

-738 TIKELPVPGYN
+738 TSKELPVPGYD
-749 SQQIDAMTWKNT
+749 SQQIDALTWKNT
-761 KQFTPLNL
+761 KQFTPLDL

-794 DTLLTDHGDG
+794 DTLLTDNGDG
-804 TYSLPENVK
+804 TYSLPGNVK

-869 PFVEVPVAV
+869 PFVEIPIAV
-878 RKYAM
+878 RKYTM
-883 QGTDKEINL
+883 QGTGKEMNL
-892 KGAAFSLQKKE
+892 KGAAFALQKKE
-903 ANGTYQPI
+903 ANGAYQPM

-919 GQLIVNHLEVGK
+919 G
-931 YNLEEVK
+931 
-938 APDNAEMIEK
+938 
-948 QTITPFEILANSQT
+948 LA
-962 PVEKTIKNDTSKV
+962 I
-975 DKTTPQLNGKDV
+975 
-987 AIGEKIQYEIS
+987 
-998 VNIPLGIADKE
+998 
-1009 GTQNKYTTF
+1009 
-1018 KLIDTHDAALTF
+1018 F
-1030 DNDSSGTYAYALYD
+1030 D
-1044 GNKEIDPV
+1044 
-1052 NYSVTEQTDGFT
+1052 
-1064 VSVDP
+1064 
-1069 NYIPSLT
+1069 SLT
-1076 PGGTLK
+1076 PGEYRVVETAGPVGYDTSPGNYEFQIDKYGKIIYTGENTETTNGMWTLTHQNRLKAFDLTVHKKEDNGQALKGAKFRLQGPEMDLELPKAGQETDTFLFENLKPGTYKLTETFTPEGYQGLK
-1082 FVYYMHLNEKADPT
+1082 DPVT
-1096 KGFSNQANVD
+1096 IIIKEDGSIQVDGQEYESVLSPGAKNNQISLDITNQAKVPLPD
-1106 NGHTNDQTPPS
+1106 
-1117 VDVVTGGKRFVKVDG
+1117 TGGIGR
-1132 DVTSDQT
+1132 
-1139 LAGAEFVVRDQDSDT
+1139 L
-1154 AKYLSIDPS
+1154 
-1163 TKAVS
+1163 
-1168 WVSAKESATVFTT
+1168 
-1181 TSNGLI
+1181 
-1187 DVTGLKYGTYYLE
+1187 
-1200 ETKAPEKYVPLTN
+1200 
-1213 RVAFTIDEQS
+1213 
-1223 YVTAGQLIS
+1223 
-1232 PEKIPNKHKGTLP
+1232 
-1245 STGGKGIYVYIGAGV
+1245 GIYLVGMIGCTFSIWYLFLKKERG
-1260 VLLLIAGLYFARRKH
+1260 G
-1275 SQI
+1275 S

>member
-1 MTTTGKKLKVIFMLI
+1 MTTTGKKLKVVFVLI
-16 ILSLSNFVPLSAIAD
+16 LLSLSNILPVTAIAEA
-31 TTDDP
+31 TDNP
-36 TVLET
+36 TMLEI
-41 ISAEVISDQSGKKA
+41 ISAEITSDQSGKKA
-55 LNIKLNANNTS
+55 LNVKLNANNNST
-66 AEKIEKETG
+66 EKVEKEIG

-96 NSGKIT
+96 KSGKTT
-102 LEISSNTKQ
+102 LEISPNTKQ
-111 TIDLSFP
+111 TINLSLP
-118 IDPALYHSQANK
+118 IDPTLYHSQTNK

-135 KEYDIID
+135 KEYDITDATEHKKETEVSTPNTD
-142 ETENKK
+142 ETKEG
-148 DTDVSVPK
+148 VP
-156 PDEIEEESSKENEN
+156 EENEN

-183 AVSVPSN
+183 AMTVSAN

-205 PKASWQPTGNTN
+205 PKANWQPTGNTN
-217 VLDHQGNKNGTNQWD
+217 VLDHQGNKNGSNQWD
-232 GINSWNGDPN
+232 GINSWDGDPN

-254 GNQADYAIRKY
+254 GNQADYAIRKF
-265 AKETSTPGLF
+265 AKETTTPGLF

-305 DNNRIGEVKIGVDRF
+305 DNDRIGEVKIGVDRF
-320 VDTLADSGITDKI
+320 VDTLSDSGITDKI
-333 NMGYVGYSI
+333 DMGYVDYSSDGYN
-342 EGYSYSNGAV
+342 YSNGTV

-375 TFTQKALRDAGN
+375 TFTQKGLRDAGD

-416 HAQSSSNYYGTQ
+416 HAQPSNDYYGTQ

-434 RPGNTSLISRIYDAP
+434 QPGNTSRIARSYYAP
-449 DQNNL
+449 DQNNQ

-504 QMVSSDEKGDL
+504 QMVSADEKGDL

-555 YQPGTLS
+555 YKPGTLS
-562 VKSVGTSPT
+562 VKSVGTNPT
-571 TVTPSISIEGNTIKS
+571 TVTPTISIDGNTIKS

-607 ENEDFHPNFWYQM
+607 ENEDFQPNFWYQM
-620 NGRTTFQPNI
+620 NGRTTFQPSI
-630 DTNELAEFGIPS
+630 DTDELAEFGIPS
-642 AKAPGVSLHIKKL
+642 AKAPGVNLHIKKL
-655 WEEFDNNLADRP
+655 WEEFDNNPANRP

-674 QREHTTNA
+674 QRNHTTDA

-689 IRIIKPAKD
+689 IRITKPAKD
-698 TTNTWERADID
+698 TANSWERADVD
-709 KLSANSGESYQEILS
+709 KLSANSGESYHEILS

-738 TIKELPVPGYN
+738 TIKELPVPGYD
-749 SQQIDAMTWKNT
+749 SQQIDALTWKNT
-761 KQFTPLNL
+761 KQFTPLDL

-794 DTLLTDHGDG
+794 DTLLTDNGDG

-869 PFVEVPVAV
+869 PFVEIPIAV
-878 RKYAM
+878 RKYTM
-883 QGTDKEINL
+883 QGTGKEMNL
-892 KGAAFSLQKKE
+892 KGAAFALQKKE
-903 ANGTYQPI
+903 ANGAYQPM

-919 GQLIVNHLEVGK
+919 G
-931 YNLEEVK
+931 
-938 APDNAEMIEK
+938 
-948 QTITPFEILANSQT
+948 LA
-962 PVEKTIKNDTSKV
+962 I
-975 DKTTPQLNGKDV
+975 
-987 AIGEKIQYEIS
+987 
-998 VNIPLGIADKE
+998 
-1009 GTQNKYTTF
+1009 
-1018 KLIDTHDAALTF
+1018 F
-1030 DNDSSGTYAYALYD
+1030 D
-1044 GNKEIDPV
+1044 
-1052 NYSVTEQTDGFT
+1052 
-1064 VSVDP
+1064 
-1069 NYIPSLT
+1069 SLT
-1076 PGGTLK
+1076 PGEYRVVETAGPVGYDTSPGNYEFQIDKYGKIIYTGENTETTNGMWTLTHQNRLKAFDLTVHKKEDNGQALKGAKFRLQGPEMDLELPKAGQETDTFLFENLKPGTYKLTETFTPEGYQGLK
-1082 FVYYMHLNEKADPT
+1082 DPVT
-1096 KGFSNQANVD
+1096 IIIKEDGSIQVDGQEYESVLSPGAKNNQISLDITNQAKVPLPD
-1106 NGHTNDQTPPS
+1106 
-1117 VDVVTGGKRFVKVDG
+1117 TGGIGR
-1132 DVTSDQT
+1132 
-1139 LAGAEFVVRDQDSDT
+1139 L
-1154 AKYLSIDPS
+1154 
-1163 TKAVS
+1163 
-1168 WVSAKESATVFTT
+1168 
-1181 TSNGLI
+1181 
-1187 DVTGLKYGTYYLE
+1187 
-1200 ETKAPEKYVPLTN
+1200 
-1213 RVAFTIDEQS
+1213 
-1223 YVTAGQLIS
+1223 
-1232 PEKIPNKHKGTLP
+1232 
-1245 STGGKGIYVYIGAGV
+1245 GIYLVGMIGCTFSIWYLFFKKERG
-1260 VLLLIAGLYFARRKH
+1260 G
-1275 SQI
+1275 S

>member
-1 MTTTGKKLKVIFMLI
+1 MTTTGKKLKVVFVLI
-16 ILSLSNFVPLSAIAD
+16 LLSLSNILPVTAIAEA
-31 TTDDP
+31 TDNP
-36 TVLET
+36 TMLEI
-41 ISAEVISDQSGKKA
+41 ISAEITSDQSGKKA
-55 LNIKLNANNTS
+55 LNVKLNANNNST
-66 AEKIEKETG
+66 EKVEKEIG

-96 NSGKIT
+96 KSGKTT
-102 LEISSNTKQ
+102 LEISPNTKQ
-111 TIDLSFP
+111 TINLSLP
-118 IDPALYHSQANK
+118 IDPTLYHSQTNK

-135 KEYDIID
+135 KEYDITDATEHKKETEVSTPNTD
-142 ETENKK
+142 ETKEG
-148 DTDVSVPK
+148 VP
-156 PDEIEEESSKENEN
+156 EENEN

-183 AVSVPSN
+183 AMTVSAN

-205 PKASWQPTGNTN
+205 PKANWQPTGNTN
-217 VLDHQGNKNGTNQWD
+217 VLDHQGNKNGSNQWD
-232 GINSWNGDPN
+232 GINSWDGDPN

-254 GNQADYAIRKY
+254 GNQADYAIRKF
-265 AKETSTPGLF
+265 AKETTTPGLF

-305 DNNRIGEVKIGVDRF
+305 DNDRIGEVKIGVDRF
-320 VDTLADSGITDKI
+320 VDTLSDSGITDKI
-333 NMGYVGYSI
+333 NMGYVDYSSDGYN
-342 EGYSYSNGAV
+342 YSNGTV

-375 TFTQKALRDAGN
+375 TFTQKGLRDAGD

-416 HAQSSSNYYGTQ
+416 HAQPSNDYYGTQ

-434 RPGNTSLISRIYDAP
+434 QPGNTSRIARSYYAP
-449 DQNNL
+449 DQNNQ

-504 QMVSSDEKGDL
+504 QMVSADEKGDL

-555 YQPGTLS
+555 YKPGTLS
-562 VKSVGTSPT
+562 VKSVGTNPT
-571 TVTPSISIEGNTIKS
+571 TVTPTISIDGNTIKS

-607 ENEDFHPNFWYQM
+607 ENEDFQPNFWYQM
-620 NGRTTFQPNI
+620 NGRTTFQPSI
-630 DTNELAEFGIPS
+630 DTDELAEFGIPS
-642 AKAPGVSLHIKKL
+642 AKAPGVNLHIKKL
-655 WEEFDNNLADRP
+655 WEEFDNNPANRP

-674 QREHTTNA
+674 QRNHTTDA

-689 IRIIKPAKD
+689 IRITKPAKD
-698 TTNTWERADID
+698 TANSWERADVD
-709 KLSANSGESYQEILS
+709 KLSANSGESYHEILS

-738 TIKELPVPGYN
+738 TIKELPVPGYD
-749 SQQIDAMTWKNT
+749 SQQIDALTWKNT
-761 KQFTPLNL
+761 KQFTPLDL

-794 DTLLTDHGDG
+794 DTLLTDNGDG

-869 PFVEVPVAV
+869 PFVEIPIAV
-878 RKYAM
+878 RKYTM
-883 QGTDKEINL
+883 QGTGKEMNL
-892 KGAAFSLQKKE
+892 KGAAFALQKKE
-903 ANGTYQPI
+903 ANGAYQPM

-919 GQLIVNHLEVGK
+919 G
-931 YNLEEVK
+931 
-938 APDNAEMIEK
+938 
-948 QTITPFEILANSQT
+948 LA
-962 PVEKTIKNDTSKV
+962 I
-975 DKTTPQLNGKDV
+975 
-987 AIGEKIQYEIS
+987 
-998 VNIPLGIADKE
+998 
-1009 GTQNKYTTF
+1009 
-1018 KLIDTHDAALTF
+1018 F
-1030 DNDSSGTYAYALYD
+1030 D
-1044 GNKEIDPV
+1044 
-1052 NYSVTEQTDGFT
+1052 
-1064 VSVDP
+1064 
-1069 NYIPSLT
+1069 SLT
-1076 PGGTLK
+1076 PGEYRVVETAGPVGYDTSPGNYEFQIDKYGKIIYTGENTETTNGMWTLTHQNRLKAFDLTVHKKEDNGQALKGAKFRLQGPEMDLELPKAGQETDTFLFENLKPGTYKLTETFTPEGYQGLK
-1082 FVYYMHLNEKADPT
+1082 DPVT
-1096 KGFSNQANVD
+1096 IIIKEDGSIQVDGQEYESVLSPGAKNNQISLDITNQAKVPLPD
-1106 NGHTNDQTPPS
+1106 
-1117 VDVVTGGKRFVKVDG
+1117 TGGIGR
-1132 DVTSDQT
+1132 
-1139 LAGAEFVVRDQDSDT
+1139 L
-1154 AKYLSIDPS
+1154 
-1163 TKAVS
+1163 
-1168 WVSAKESATVFTT
+1168 
-1181 TSNGLI
+1181 
-1187 DVTGLKYGTYYLE
+1187 
-1200 ETKAPEKYVPLTN
+1200 
-1213 RVAFTIDEQS
+1213 
-1223 YVTAGQLIS
+1223 
-1232 PEKIPNKHKGTLP
+1232 
-1245 STGGKGIYVYIGAGV
+1245 GIYLVGMIGCTFSIWYLFFKKERG
-1260 VLLLIAGLYFARRKH
+1260 G
-1275 SQI
+1275 S

>member
-1 MTTTGKKLKVIFMLI
+1 MTTTGKKLKVVFVLI
-16 ILSLSNFVPLSAIAD
+16 LLSLSNILPVTAIAEAAD
-31 TTDDP
+31 NP
-36 TVLET
+36 TMLEI
-41 ISAEVISDQSGKKA
+41 ISAEITSDQSGKKA
-55 LNIKLNANNTS
+55 LNVKLNANNNST
-66 AEKIEKETG
+66 KKVEKEIG

-96 NSGKIT
+96 KSGKT
-102 LEISSNTKQ
+102 MLEISPNTKQ
-111 TIDLSFP
+111 TINLSLP
-118 IDPALYHSQANK
+118 IDPTLYHSQTNK

-135 KEYDIID
+135 KEYDITDAKEHKKETEVSTSNTD
-142 ETENKK
+142 ETKEG
-148 DTDVSVPK
+148 VS
-156 PDEIEEESSKENEN
+156 EENEN

-178 TLSLP
+178 RLSLP
-183 AVSVPSN
+183 VVTVSTN
-190 QTIPTEYTTDDQGTY
+190 QTISTEYTTDDQGTY
-205 PKASWQPTGNTN
+205 PKANWQPTGNTN
-217 VLDHQGNKNGTNQWD
+217 VLDHQGNKNGSNQWD
-232 GINSWNGDPN
+232 GINSWDGDPN

-254 GNQADYAIRKY
+254 GNQADYAIRKF
-265 AKETSTPGLF
+265 AKETTTPGLF

-305 DNNRIGEVKIGVDRF
+305 DNDRIGEVKIGVDRF

-333 NMGYVGYSI
+333 NMGYVGYSS
-342 EGYSYSNGAV
+342 EGHNYSNGTV

-375 TFTQKALRDAGN
+375 TFTQKGLRDAGD

-416 HAQSSSNYYGTQ
+416 RAQSSNDYYGTQ

-434 RPGNTSLISRIYDAP
+434 QPGNTSRIARSYYAP
-449 DQNNL
+449 DQNNQ

-485 LQSDPAAGLSKAE
+485 LQSDSAAGLSKAE

-504 QMVSSDEKGDL
+504 KMVSADEKGDL

-562 VKSVGTSPT
+562 VKSVGTNPT
-571 TVTPSISIEGNTIKS
+571 TVTPTISIDGNTIKS
-586 NQIYLGKDQEI
+586 NQIYLGKNQEI

-620 NGRTTFQPNI
+620 NGRTTFQPSI
-630 DTNELAEFGIPS
+630 DTDELAEFGIPS
-642 AKAPGVSLHIKKL
+642 AKAPGVNLHIKKL
-655 WEEFDNNLADRP
+655 WEEFDNNPANRP

-674 QREHTTNA
+674 QRNHTTDA

-689 IRIIKPAKD
+689 IRITKPTKD
-698 TTNTWERADID
+698 TANTWERADVE

-738 TIKELPVPGYN
+738 TIKELPVPGYD
-749 SQQIDAMTWKNT
+749 SQQIDALTWKNT
-761 KQFTPLNL
+761 KQFTPLDL

-794 DTLLTDHGDG
+794 DTLLTDNGDG

-838 WEIKIASDGTVTI
+838 WKIKIASNGTVTV
-851 DGKTV
+851 DGKIV

-869 PFVEVPVAV
+869 PFIEIPIAV
-878 RKYAM
+878 RKYTM
-883 QGTDKEINL
+883 QGTGKEMNL
-892 KGAAFSLQKKE
+892 KGAAFALQKKE
-903 ANGTYQPI
+903 ANGAYQPM
-911 DSQTTNEK
+911 DNQTTNEK
-919 GQLIVNHLEVGK
+919 G
-931 YNLEEVK
+931 
-938 APDNAEMIEK
+938 
-948 QTITPFEILANSQT
+948 LA
-962 PVEKTIKNDTSKV
+962 I
-975 DKTTPQLNGKDV
+975 
-987 AIGEKIQYEIS
+987 
-998 VNIPLGIADKE
+998 
-1009 GTQNKYTTF
+1009 
-1018 KLIDTHDAALTF
+1018 F
-1030 DNDSSGTYAYALYD
+1030 D
-1044 GNKEIDPV
+1044 
-1052 NYSVTEQTDGFT
+1052 
-1064 VSVDP
+1064 
-1069 NYIPSLT
+1069 SLT
-1076 PGGTLK
+1076 PGEYRVVETAGPAGYDTSPGNYEFQIDKYGKIIYTGKNIETTNGMWTLTHQNRLKAFDLTVHKKEDNGQALKGAKFRLQGPEIDLELPKDGQETDTFLFENLKPGTYKLTETFTPGGYQGLK
-1082 FVYYMHLNEKADPT
+1082 DPVT
-1096 KGFSNQANVD
+1096 IIIKEDGSIQVEGQDYESVLSPGAKNNQISLDITNQAKV
-1106 NGHTNDQTPPS
+1106 PLPE
-1117 VDVVTGGKRFVKVDG
+1117 TGGIGR
-1132 DVTSDQT
+1132 
-1139 LAGAEFVVRDQDSDT
+1139 L
-1154 AKYLSIDPS
+1154 
-1163 TKAVS
+1163 
-1168 WVSAKESATVFTT
+1168 
-1181 TSNGLI
+1181 
-1187 DVTGLKYGTYYLE
+1187 
-1200 ETKAPEKYVPLTN
+1200 
-1213 RVAFTIDEQS
+1213 
-1223 YVTAGQLIS
+1223 
-1232 PEKIPNKHKGTLP
+1232 
-1245 STGGKGIYVYIGAGV
+1245 GIYLVGMIGCTFSIWYLFFKKERG
-1260 VLLLIAGLYFARRKH
+1260 G
-1275 SQI
+1275 S

>member
-1 MTTTGKKLKVIFMLI
+1 MTTTGKKLKVVFVLML
-16 ILSLSNFVPLSAIAD
+16 LSLSNILPVTAIAEAAD
-31 TTDDP
+31 NP
-36 TVLET
+36 TMLEI
-41 ISAEVISDQSGKKA
+41 ISAEITSDQSGKKA
-55 LNIKLNANNTS
+55 LNVKLNANNNST
-66 AEKIEKETG
+66 KKVEKEIG

-96 NSGKIT
+96 KSGKT
-102 LEISSNTKQ
+102 MLEISPNTKQ
-111 TIDLSFP
+111 TINLSLP
-118 IDPALYHSQANK
+118 IDPTLYHSQTNK

-135 KEYDIID
+135 KEYDITDAKEHKKETEVSTSNTD
-142 ETENKK
+142 ETKEG
-148 DTDVSVPK
+148 VS
-156 PDEIEEESSKENEN
+156 EENEN

-178 TLSLP
+178 RLSLP
-183 AVSVPSN
+183 AVTVSTN
-190 QTIPTEYTTDDQGTY
+190 QTISTEYTTDDQGTY
-205 PKASWQPTGNTN
+205 PKANWQPTGNTN
-217 VLDHQGNKNGTNQWD
+217 VLDHQGNKNGSNQWD
-232 GINSWNGDPN
+232 GINSWDGDPN

-254 GNQADYAIRKY
+254 GNQADYAIRKF
-265 AKETSTPGLF
+265 AKETTTPGLF

-305 DNNRIGEVKIGVDRF
+305 DNDRIGEVKIGVDRF

-333 NMGYVGYSI
+333 NMGYVGYSS
-342 EGYSYSNGAV
+342 EGHNYSNGTV

-375 TFTQKALRDAGN
+375 TFTQKGLRDAGD

-416 HAQSSSNYYGTQ
+416 RAQSSNDYYGTQ

-434 RPGNTSLISRIYDAP
+434 QPGNTSRIARSYYAP
-449 DQNNL
+449 DQNNQ

-485 LQSDPAAGLSKAE
+485 LQSDSAAGLSKAE

-504 QMVSSDEKGDL
+504 KMVSADEKGDL

-562 VKSVGTSPT
+562 VKSVGTNPT
-571 TVTPSISIEGNTIKS
+571 TVTPTISIDGNTIKS
-586 NQIYLGKDQEI
+586 NQIYLGKNQEI

-620 NGRTTFQPNI
+620 NGRTTFQPSI
-630 DTNELAEFGIPS
+630 DTDELAEFGIPS
-642 AKAPGVSLHIKKL
+642 AKAPGVNLHIKKL
-655 WEEFDNNLADRP
+655 WEEFDNNPANRP

-674 QREHTTNA
+674 QRNHTTDA

-689 IRIIKPAKD
+689 IRITKPTKD
-698 TTNTWERADID
+698 TANTWERADVE

-738 TIKELPVPGYN
+738 TIKELPVPGYD
-749 SQQIDAMTWKNT
+749 SQQIDALTWKNT
-761 KQFTPLNL
+761 KQFTPLDL

-794 DTLLTDHGDG
+794 DTLLTDNGDG

-838 WEIKIASDGTVTI
+838 WKIKIASNGTVTV
-851 DGKTV
+851 DGKIV

-869 PFVEVPVAV
+869 PFIEIPIAV
-878 RKYAM
+878 RKYTM
-883 QGTDKEINL
+883 QGTGKEMNL
-892 KGAAFSLQKKE
+892 KGAAFALQKKE
-903 ANGTYQPI
+903 ANGAYQPM
-911 DSQTTNEK
+911 DNQTTNEK
-919 GQLIVNHLEVGK
+919 G
-931 YNLEEVK
+931 
-938 APDNAEMIEK
+938 
-948 QTITPFEILANSQT
+948 LA
-962 PVEKTIKNDTSKV
+962 I
-975 DKTTPQLNGKDV
+975 
-987 AIGEKIQYEIS
+987 
-998 VNIPLGIADKE
+998 
-1009 GTQNKYTTF
+1009 
-1018 KLIDTHDAALTF
+1018 F
-1030 DNDSSGTYAYALYD
+1030 D
-1044 GNKEIDPV
+1044 
-1052 NYSVTEQTDGFT
+1052 
-1064 VSVDP
+1064 
-1069 NYIPSLT
+1069 SLT
-1076 PGGTLK
+1076 PGEYRVVETAGPAGYDTSPGNYEFQIDKYGKIIYTGKNIETTNGMWTLT
-1082 FVYYMHLNEKADPT
+1082 HQNRLKAFDLT
-1096 KGFSNQANVD
+1096 VHKKED
-1106 NGHTNDQTPPS
+1106 NGQALKGAKFRLQGPEIDLELPKDGQETDTFLFENLKPGTYKLTETFTP
-1117 VDVVTGGKRFVKVDG
+1117 GGY
-1132 DVTSDQT
+1132 Q
-1139 LAGAEFVVRDQDSDT
+1139 
-1154 AKYLSIDPS
+1154 
-1163 TKAVS
+1163 
-1168 WVSAKESATVFTT
+1168 
-1181 TSNGLI
+1181 
-1187 DVTGLKYGTYYLE
+1187 GLKD
-1200 ETKAPEKYVPLTN
+1200 PV
-1213 RVAFTIDEQS
+1213 TI
-1223 YVTAGQLIS
+1223 VI
-1232 PEKIPNKHKGTLP
+1232 N
-1245 STGGKGIYVYIGAGV
+1245 
-1260 VLLLIAGLYFARRKH
+1260 
-1275 SQI
+1275 

>member
-1 MTTTGKKLKVIFMLI
+1 MTTTGKKLKVVFVLI
-16 ILSLSNFVPLSAIAD
+16 LLSLSNILPVTAIAEA
-31 TTDDP
+31 TDNP
-36 TVLET
+36 TMLEI
-41 ISAEVISDQSGKKA
+41 ISAEITSDQSGKKA
-55 LNIKLNANNTS
+55 LNVKLNANNNST
-66 AEKIEKETG
+66 EKVEKEIG

-96 NSGKIT
+96 KSGKTT
-102 LEISSNTKQ
+102 LEISPNTKQ
-111 TIDLSFP
+111 TINLSLP
-118 IDPALYHSQANK
+118 IDPTLYHSQTNK

-135 KEYDIID
+135 KEYDITDATEHKKETEVSTPNTD
-142 ETENKK
+142 ETKEG
-148 DTDVSVPK
+148 VP
-156 PDEIEEESSKENEN
+156 EENEN

-183 AVSVPSN
+183 AMTVSAN

-205 PKASWQPTGNTN
+205 PKANWQPTGNTN
-217 VLDHQGNKNGTNQWD
+217 VLDHQGNKNGSNQWD
-232 GINSWNGDPN
+232 GINSWDGDPN

-254 GNQADYAIRKY
+254 GNQADYAIRKF
-265 AKETSTPGLF
+265 AKETTTPGLF

-305 DNNRIGEVKIGVDRF
+305 DNDRIGEVKIGVDRF
-320 VDTLADSGITDKI
+320 VDTLSDSGITDKI
-333 NMGYVGYSI
+333 NMGYVGYSSD
-342 EGYSYSNGAV
+342 GYNYSNGTV

-375 TFTQKALRDAGN
+375 TFTQKGLRDAGD

-416 HAQSSSNYYGTQ
+416 HAQPSNDYYGTQ

-434 RPGNTSLISRIYDAP
+434 QPGNTSRIARSYYAP
-449 DQNNL
+449 DQNNQ

-504 QMVSSDEKGDL
+504 QMVSADEKGDL

-562 VKSVGTSPT
+562 VKSVGTNPT
-571 TVTPSISIEGNTIKS
+571 TVTPTISIDGNTIKS

-607 ENEDFHPNFWYQM
+607 ENEDFQPNFWYQM
-620 NGRTTFQPNI
+620 NGRTTFQPSI
-630 DTNELAEFGIPS
+630 DTDELAEFGIPS
-642 AKAPGVSLHIKKL
+642 AKAPGVNLHIKKL
-655 WEEFDNNLADRP
+655 WEEFDNNPANRP

-674 QREHTTNA
+674 QRNHTTDA

-689 IRIIKPAKD
+689 IRITKPAKD
-698 TTNTWERADID
+698 TANSWERADVD
-709 KLSANSGESYQEILS
+709 KLSANSGESYHEILS

-738 TIKELPVPGYN
+738 TIKELPVPGYD
-749 SQQIDAMTWKNT
+749 SQQIDALTWKNT
-761 KQFTPLNL
+761 KQFTPLDL

-794 DTLLTDHGDG
+794 DTLLTDNGDG

-833 SKKTT
+833 SK
-838 WEIKIASDGTVTI
+838 
-851 DGKTV
+851 
-856 TTSDDTIQLTIEN
+856 
-869 PFVEVPVAV
+869 
-878 RKYAM
+878 
-883 QGTDKEINL
+883 
-892 KGAAFSLQKKE
+892 
-903 ANGTYQPI
+903 
-911 DSQTTNEK
+911 
-919 GQLIVNHLEVGK
+919 
-931 YNLEEVK
+931 
-938 APDNAEMIEK
+938 
-948 QTITPFEILANSQT
+948 
-962 PVEKTIKNDTSKV
+962 
-975 DKTTPQLNGKDV
+975 
-987 AIGEKIQYEIS
+987 
-998 VNIPLGIADKE
+998 
-1009 GTQNKYTTF
+1009 
-1018 KLIDTHDAALTF
+1018 
-1030 DNDSSGTYAYALYD
+1030 
-1044 GNKEIDPV
+1044 
-1052 NYSVTEQTDGFT
+1052 
-1064 VSVDP
+1064 
-1069 NYIPSLT
+1069 
-1076 PGGTLK
+1076 
-1082 FVYYMHLNEKADPT
+1082 
-1096 KGFSNQANVD
+1096 
-1106 NGHTNDQTPPS
+1106 
-1117 VDVVTGGKRFVKVDG
+1117 
-1132 DVTSDQT
+1132 
-1139 LAGAEFVVRDQDSDT
+1139 
-1154 AKYLSIDPS
+1154 
-1163 TKAVS
+1163 
-1168 WVSAKESATVFTT
+1168 
-1181 TSNGLI
+1181 
-1187 DVTGLKYGTYYLE
+1187 
-1200 ETKAPEKYVPLTN
+1200 
-1213 RVAFTIDEQS
+1213 
-1223 YVTAGQLIS
+1223 
-1232 PEKIPNKHKGTLP
+1232 
-1245 STGGKGIYVYIGAGV
+1245 
-1260 VLLLIAGLYFARRKH
+1260 
-1275 SQI
+1275 

>member
-1 MTTTGKKLKVIFMLI
+1 MTTTEKKLKVVFVLI
-16 ILSLSNFVPLSAIAD
+16 LLSLSNILPVTAIAEA
-31 TTDDP
+31 TDNP
-36 TVLET
+36 TMLEI
-41 ISAEVISDQSGKKA
+41 ISAEITSDQSGKKA
-55 LNIKLNANNTS
+55 LNVKLNANNNST
-66 AEKIEKETG
+66 EKVEKEIG

-96 NSGKIT
+96 KNGKTT
-102 LEISSNTKQ
+102 LEISPNTKQ
-111 TIDLSFP
+111 TINLSLP
-118 IDPALYHSQANK
+118 IDPTLYHSQTNK

-135 KEYDIID
+135 KEYDITDATEHKKETEVSTPNTD
-142 ETENKK
+142 ETKEG
-148 DTDVSVPK
+148 VP
-156 PDEIEEESSKENEN
+156 EENEN

-183 AVSVPSN
+183 AMTVSAN

-205 PKASWQPTGNTN
+205 PKANWQPTGNTN
-217 VLDHQGNKNGTNQWD
+217 VLDHQGNKNGSNQWD
-232 GINSWNGDPN
+232 GINSWDGDPN

-254 GNQADYAIRKY
+254 GNQADYAIRKF
-265 AKETSTPGLF
+265 AKETTTPGLF

-305 DNNRIGEVKIGVDRF
+305 DNDRIGEVKIGVDRF
-320 VDTLADSGITDKI
+320 VDTLSDSGITDKI
-333 NMGYVGYSI
+333 NMGYVGYSSD
-342 EGYSYSNGAV
+342 GYNYSNGTV

-375 TFTQKALRDAGN
+375 TFTQKGLRYAGD

-416 HAQSSSNYYGTQ
+416 HAQPSNDYYGTQ

-434 RPGNTSLISRIYDAP
+434 QPGNTSRIARSYYAP
-449 DQNNL
+449 DQNNQ
-454 SRRIDSTFIATI
+454 SRRTDSTFIATI

-504 QMVSSDEKGDL
+504 QMVSADEKGDL

-562 VKSVGTSPT
+562 VKSVGTNPT
-571 TVTPSISIEGNTIKS
+571 TVTPTISIDGNTIKS

-607 ENEDFHPNFWYQM
+607 ENEDFQPNFWYQM
-620 NGRTTFQPNI
+620 NGRTTFQPSI
-630 DTNELAEFGIPS
+630 DTDELAEFGIPS
-642 AKAPGVSLHIKKL
+642 AKAPGVSLHIKKS

-689 IRIIKPAKD
+689 IRITKPAED
-698 TTNTWERADID
+698 TANTWERADVD

-738 TIKELPVPGYN
+738 TSKELPVPGYD
-749 SQQIDAMTWKNT
+749 SQQIDALTWKNT
-761 KQFTPLNL
+761 KQFTPLDL

-794 DTLLTDHGDG
+794 DTLLTDNGDG
-804 TYSLPENVK
+804 TYSLPGNVK

-869 PFVEVPVAV
+869 PFVEIPIAV
-878 RKYAM
+878 RKYTM
-883 QGTDKEINL
+883 QGTGKEMNL
-892 KGAAFSLQKKE
+892 KGAAFALQKKE
-903 ANGTYQPI
+903 ANGAYQPM

-919 GQLIVNHLEVGK
+919 G
-931 YNLEEVK
+931 
-938 APDNAEMIEK
+938 
-948 QTITPFEILANSQT
+948 LA
-962 PVEKTIKNDTSKV
+962 I
-975 DKTTPQLNGKDV
+975 
-987 AIGEKIQYEIS
+987 
-998 VNIPLGIADKE
+998 
-1009 GTQNKYTTF
+1009 
-1018 KLIDTHDAALTF
+1018 F
-1030 DNDSSGTYAYALYD
+1030 D
-1044 GNKEIDPV
+1044 
-1052 NYSVTEQTDGFT
+1052 
-1064 VSVDP
+1064 
-1069 NYIPSLT
+1069 SLT
-1076 PGGTLK
+1076 PGEYRVVETAGPVGYDTSPGNYEFQIDKYGKIIYTGENTETTNGMWTLTHQNRLKAFDLTVHKKEDNGQALKGAKFRLQGPEMDLELPKAGQETDTFLFENLKPGTYKLTETFTPEGYQGLK
-1082 FVYYMHLNEKADPT
+1082 DPVT
-1096 KGFSNQANVD
+1096 IIIKEDGSIQVDGQEYESVLSPGAKNNQISLDITNQAKVPLPD
-1106 NGHTNDQTPPS
+1106 
-1117 VDVVTGGKRFVKVDG
+1117 TGGIGR
-1132 DVTSDQT
+1132 
-1139 LAGAEFVVRDQDSDT
+1139 L
-1154 AKYLSIDPS
+1154 
-1163 TKAVS
+1163 
-1168 WVSAKESATVFTT
+1168 
-1181 TSNGLI
+1181 
-1187 DVTGLKYGTYYLE
+1187 
-1200 ETKAPEKYVPLTN
+1200 
-1213 RVAFTIDEQS
+1213 
-1223 YVTAGQLIS
+1223 
-1232 PEKIPNKHKGTLP
+1232 
-1245 STGGKGIYVYIGAGV
+1245 GIYLVGMIGCTFSIWYLFLKKERG
-1260 VLLLIAGLYFARRKH
+1260 G
-1275 SQI
+1275 S

>member
-1 MTTTGKKLKVIFMLI
+1 MTTTGKKLKVVFVLI
-16 ILSLSNFVPLSAIAD
+16 LLSLSNILPVTAIAEAAD
-31 TTDDP
+31 NP
-36 TVLET
+36 TMLEI
-41 ISAEVISDQSGKKA
+41 ISAEITSDQSGKKA
-55 LNIKLNANNTS
+55 LNVKLNANNNST
-66 AEKIEKETG
+66 KKVEKEIG

-96 NSGKIT
+96 KSGKT
-102 LEISSNTKQ
+102 MLEISPNTKQ
-111 TIDLSFP
+111 TINLSLP
-118 IDPALYHSQANK
+118 IDPTLYHSQTNK

-135 KEYDIID
+135 KEYDITDAKEHKKETEVSTSNTD
-142 ETENKK
+142 ETKEG
-148 DTDVSVPK
+148 VS
-156 PDEIEEESSKENEN
+156 EENEN

-178 TLSLP
+178 RLSLP
-183 AVSVPSN
+183 AVTVSTN
-190 QTIPTEYTTDDQGTY
+190 QTISTEYTTDDQGTY
-205 PKASWQPTGNTN
+205 PKANWQPTGNTN
-217 VLDHQGNKNGTNQWD
+217 VLDHLGNKNGSNQWD
-232 GINSWNGDPN
+232 GINSWDGDPN

-254 GNQADYAIRKY
+254 GNQADYAIRKF
-265 AKETSTPGLF
+265 AKETTTPGLF

-305 DNNRIGEVKIGVDRF
+305 DNDRIGEVKIGVDRF

-333 NMGYVGYSI
+333 NMGYVGYSS
-342 EGYSYSNGAV
+342 EGHNYSNGTV

-375 TFTQKALRDAGN
+375 TFTQKGLRDAGD

-416 HAQSSSNYYGTQ
+416 RAQSSNDYYGTQ

-434 RPGNTSLISRIYDAP
+434 QPGNTSRIARSYDAP
-449 DQNNL
+449 DQNNQ

-485 LQSDPAAGLSKAE
+485 LQSDSAAGLSKAE

-504 QMVSSDEKGDL
+504 KMVSADEKGDL

-562 VKSVGTSPT
+562 VKSVGTNPT
-571 TVTPSISIEGNTIKS
+571 TVTPTISIDGNTIKS
-586 NQIYLGKDQEI
+586 NQIYLGKNQEI

-620 NGRTTFQPNI
+620 NGRTTFQPSI
-630 DTNELAEFGIPS
+630 DTDELAEFGIPS
-642 AKAPGVSLHIKKL
+642 AKAPGVNLHIKKL
-655 WEEFDNNLADRP
+655 WEEFDNNPANRP

-674 QREHTTNA
+674 QRNHTTDA

-689 IRIIKPAKD
+689 IRITKPTKD
-698 TTNTWERADID
+698 TANTWERADVE

-738 TIKELPVPGYN
+738 TIKELPVPGYD
-749 SQQIDAMTWKNT
+749 SQQIDALTWKNT
-761 KQFTPLNL
+761 KQFTPLDL

-838 WEIKIASDGTVTI
+838 WKIKIASNGTVTV
-851 DGKTV
+851 DGKIV

-869 PFVEVPVAV
+869 PFIEIPIAV
-878 RKYAM
+878 RKYTM
-883 QGTDKEINL
+883 QGTGKEMNL
-892 KGAAFSLQKKE
+892 KGAAFALQKKE
-903 ANGTYQPI
+903 ANGAYQPM
-911 DSQTTNEK
+911 DNQTTNEK
-919 GQLIVNHLEVGK
+919 G
-931 YNLEEVK
+931 
-938 APDNAEMIEK
+938 
-948 QTITPFEILANSQT
+948 LA
-962 PVEKTIKNDTSKV
+962 I
-975 DKTTPQLNGKDV
+975 
-987 AIGEKIQYEIS
+987 
-998 VNIPLGIADKE
+998 
-1009 GTQNKYTTF
+1009 
-1018 KLIDTHDAALTF
+1018 F
-1030 DNDSSGTYAYALYD
+1030 D
-1044 GNKEIDPV
+1044 
-1052 NYSVTEQTDGFT
+1052 
-1064 VSVDP
+1064 
-1069 NYIPSLT
+1069 SLT
-1076 PGGTLK
+1076 PGE
-1082 FVYYMHLNEKADPT
+1082 YR
-1096 KGFSNQANVD
+1096 
-1106 NGHTNDQTPPS
+1106 
-1117 VDVVTGGKRFVKVDG
+1117 VV
-1132 DVTSDQT
+1132 
-1139 LAGAEFVVRDQDSDT
+1139 E
-1154 AKYLSIDPS
+1154 
-1163 TKAVS
+1163 
-1168 WVSAKESATVFTT
+1168 
-1181 TSNGLI
+1181 
-1187 DVTGLKYGTYYLE
+1187 
-1200 ETKAPEKYVPLTN
+1200 
-1213 RVAFTIDEQS
+1213 
-1223 YVTAGQLIS
+1223 
-1232 PEKIPNKHKGTLP
+1232 
-1245 STGGKGIYVYIGAGV
+1245 
-1260 VLLLIAGLYFARRKH
+1260 
-1275 SQI
+1275 

>member
-1 MTTTGKKLKVIFMLI
+1 MTTTGKKLKVVFVLML
-16 ILSLSNFVPLSAIAD
+16 LSLSNILPVTAIAEAAD
-31 TTDDP
+31 NP
-36 TVLET
+36 TMLEI
-41 ISAEVISDQSGKKA
+41 ISAEITSDQSGKKA
-55 LNIKLNANNTS
+55 LNVKLNANNNST
-66 AEKIEKETG
+66 KKVEKEIG

-96 NSGKIT
+96 KSGKT
-102 LEISSNTKQ
+102 MLEISPNTKQ
-111 TIDLSFP
+111 TINLSLP
-118 IDPALYHSQANK
+118 IDPTLYHSQTNK

-135 KEYDIID
+135 KEYDITDAKEHKKETEVSTSNTD
-142 ETENKK
+142 ETKEG
-148 DTDVSVPK
+148 VS
-156 PDEIEEESSKENEN
+156 EENEN

-178 TLSLP
+178 RLSLP
-183 AVSVPSN
+183 AVTVSTN
-190 QTIPTEYTTDDQGTY
+190 QTISTEYTTDDQGTY
-205 PKASWQPTGNTN
+205 PKANWQPTGNTN
-217 VLDHQGNKNGTNQWD
+217 VLDHPGNKNGSNQWD
-232 GINSWNGDPN
+232 GINSWDGDPN

-254 GNQADYAIRKY
+254 GNQADYAIRKF
-265 AKETSTPGLF
+265 AKETTTPGLF

-305 DNNRIGEVKIGVDRF
+305 DNDRIGEVKIGVDRF

-333 NMGYVGYSI
+333 NMGYVGYSS
-342 EGYSYSNGAV
+342 EGHNYSNGTV

-375 TFTQKALRDAGN
+375 TFTQKGLRDAGD

-416 HAQSSSNYYGTQ
+416 RAQSSNDYYGTQ

-434 RPGNTSLISRIYDAP
+434 QPGNTSRIARSYYAP
-449 DQNNL
+449 DQNNQ

-485 LQSDPAAGLSKAE
+485 LQSDSAAGLSKAE

-504 QMVSSDEKGDL
+504 KMVSADEKGDL

-562 VKSVGTSPT
+562 VKSVGTNPT
-571 TVTPSISIEGNTIKS
+571 TVTPTISIDGNTIKS
-586 NQIYLGKDQEI
+586 NQIYLGKNQEI

-620 NGRTTFQPNI
+620 NGRTTFQPSI
-630 DTNELAEFGIPS
+630 DTDELAEFGIPS
-642 AKAPGVSLHIKKL
+642 AKAPGVNLHIKKL
-655 WEEFDNNLADRP
+655 WEEFDNNPANRP

-674 QREHTTNA
+674 QRNHTTDA

-689 IRIIKPAKD
+689 IRITKPTKD
-698 TTNTWERADID
+698 TANTWERADVE

-738 TIKELPVPGYN
+738 TIKELPVPGYD
-749 SQQIDAMTWKNT
+749 SQQIDALTWKNT
-761 KQFTPLNL
+761 KQFTPLDL

-794 DTLLTDHGDG
+794 DTLLTDNGDG

-838 WEIKIASDGTVTI
+838 WKIKIASNGTVTV
-851 DGKTV
+851 DGKIV

-869 PFVEVPVAV
+869 PFIEIPIAV
-878 RKYAM
+878 RKYTM
-883 QGTDKEINL
+883 QGTGKEMNL
-892 KGAAFSLQKKE
+892 KGAAFALQKKE
-903 ANGTYQPI
+903 TNGAYQPM
-911 DSQTTNEK
+911 DNQTTNEK
-919 GQLIVNHLEVGK
+919 G
-931 YNLEEVK
+931 
-938 APDNAEMIEK
+938 
-948 QTITPFEILANSQT
+948 LA
-962 PVEKTIKNDTSKV
+962 I
-975 DKTTPQLNGKDV
+975 
-987 AIGEKIQYEIS
+987 
-998 VNIPLGIADKE
+998 
-1009 GTQNKYTTF
+1009 
-1018 KLIDTHDAALTF
+1018 F
-1030 DNDSSGTYAYALYD
+1030 D
-1044 GNKEIDPV
+1044 
-1052 NYSVTEQTDGFT
+1052 
-1064 VSVDP
+1064 
-1069 NYIPSLT
+1069 SLT
-1076 PGGTLK
+1076 PGEYRVVETAGPAGYDTSPGNYEFQIDKYGKIIYTGKNIETTNGMWTLTHQNRLKAFDLTVHKKEDNGQALKGAKFRLQGPEIDLELPKDGQETDTFLFENLKPGTYKLTETFTPGGYQGLK
-1082 FVYYMHLNEKADPT
+1082 DPVT
-1096 KGFSNQANVD
+1096 IIIKEDGSIQVEGQDYESVLSPGAKNNQISLDITNQAKV
-1106 NGHTNDQTPPS
+1106 PLPE
-1117 VDVVTGGKRFVKVDG
+1117 TGGIGR
-1132 DVTSDQT
+1132 
-1139 LAGAEFVVRDQDSDT
+1139 L
-1154 AKYLSIDPS
+1154 
-1163 TKAVS
+1163 
-1168 WVSAKESATVFTT
+1168 
-1181 TSNGLI
+1181 
-1187 DVTGLKYGTYYLE
+1187 
-1200 ETKAPEKYVPLTN
+1200 
-1213 RVAFTIDEQS
+1213 
-1223 YVTAGQLIS
+1223 
-1232 PEKIPNKHKGTLP
+1232 
-1245 STGGKGIYVYIGAGV
+1245 GIYLVGMIGCTFSIWYLFFKKERG
-1260 VLLLIAGLYFARRKH
+1260 G
-1275 SQI
+1275 S

>member
-1 MTTTGKKLKVIFMLI
+1 MTTTGKKLKVVFVLI
-16 ILSLSNFVPLSAIAD
+16 LLSLSNILPVTAIAEAAD
-31 TTDDP
+31 NP
-36 TVLET
+36 TMLEI
-41 ISAEVISDQSGKKA
+41 ISAEITSDQSGKKA
-55 LNIKLNANNTS
+55 LNVKLNANNNST
-66 AEKIEKETG
+66 KKVEKEIG

-96 NSGKIT
+96 KSGKT
-102 LEISSNTKQ
+102 MLEISPNTKQ
-111 TIDLSFP
+111 TINLSLP
-118 IDPALYHSQANK
+118 IDPTLYHSQTNK

-135 KEYDIID
+135 KEYDITDAKEHKKETEVSTSNTD
-142 ETENKK
+142 ETKEG
-148 DTDVSVPK
+148 VS
-156 PDEIEEESSKENEN
+156 EENEN

-178 TLSLP
+178 RLSLP
-183 AVSVPSN
+183 AVTVSTN
-190 QTIPTEYTTDDQGTY
+190 QTISTEYTTDDQGTY
-205 PKASWQPTGNTN
+205 PKANWQPTGNTN
-217 VLDHQGNKNGTNQWD
+217 VLDHQGNKNGSNQWD
-232 GINSWNGDPN
+232 GINSWDGDPN

-254 GNQADYAIRKY
+254 GNQADYAIRKF
-265 AKETSTPGLF
+265 AKETTTPGLF

-305 DNNRIGEVKIGVDRF
+305 DNDRIGEVKIGVDRF

-333 NMGYVGYSI
+333 NMGYVGYSS
-342 EGYSYSNGAV
+342 EGHNYSNGTV

-375 TFTQKALRDAGN
+375 TFTQKGLRDAGD

-416 HAQSSSNYYGTQ
+416 RAQSSNDYYGTQ

-434 RPGNTSLISRIYDAP
+434 QPGNTSRIARSYYAP
-449 DQNNL
+449 DQNNQ

-485 LQSDPAAGLSKAE
+485 LQSDSAAGLSKAE

-504 QMVSSDEKGDL
+504 KMVSADEKGDL

-562 VKSVGTSPT
+562 VKSVGTNPT
-571 TVTPSISIEGNTIKS
+571 TVTPTISIDGNTIKS
-586 NQIYLGKDQEI
+586 NQIYLGKNQEI

-620 NGRTTFQPNI
+620 NGRTTFQPSI
-630 DTNELAEFGIPS
+630 DTDELAEFGIPS
-642 AKAPGVSLHIKKL
+642 AKAPGVNLHIKKL
-655 WEEFDNNLADRP
+655 WEEFDNNPANRP

-674 QREHTTNA
+674 QRNHTTDA

-689 IRIIKPAKD
+689 IRITKPTKD
-698 TTNTWERADID
+698 TANTWERADIE

-738 TIKELPVPGYN
+738 TIKELPVPGYD
-749 SQQIDAMTWKNT
+749 SQQIDALTWKNT
-761 KQFTPLNL
+761 KQFTPLDL

-794 DTLLTDHGDG
+794 DTLLTDNGDG

-838 WEIKIASDGTVTI
+838 WKIKIASNGTVTV
-851 DGKTV
+851 DGKIV

-869 PFVEVPVAV
+869 PFIEIPIAV
-878 RKYAM
+878 RKYTM
-883 QGTDKEINL
+883 QGTGKEMNL
-892 KGAAFSLQKKE
+892 KGAAFALQKKE
-903 ANGTYQPI
+903 TNGAYQPM
-911 DSQTTNEK
+911 DNQTTNEK
-919 GQLIVNHLEVGK
+919 G
-931 YNLEEVK
+931 
-938 APDNAEMIEK
+938 
-948 QTITPFEILANSQT
+948 LA
-962 PVEKTIKNDTSKV
+962 I
-975 DKTTPQLNGKDV
+975 
-987 AIGEKIQYEIS
+987 
-998 VNIPLGIADKE
+998 
-1009 GTQNKYTTF
+1009 
-1018 KLIDTHDAALTF
+1018 F
-1030 DNDSSGTYAYALYD
+1030 D
-1044 GNKEIDPV
+1044 
-1052 NYSVTEQTDGFT
+1052 
-1064 VSVDP
+1064 
-1069 NYIPSLT
+1069 SLT
-1076 PGGTLK
+1076 PGEYRVVETAGPAGYDTSPGNYEFQIDKYGKIIYTGKNIETTNGMWTLTHQNRLKAFDLTVHKKEDNGQALKGAKFRLQGPEIDLELPKDGQETDTFLFENLKPGTYKLTETFTPGGYQGLK
-1082 FVYYMHLNEKADPT
+1082 DPVT
-1096 KGFSNQANVD
+1096 IIIKEDGSIQVEGQDYESVLSPGAKNNQISLDITNQAKV
-1106 NGHTNDQTPPS
+1106 PLPE
-1117 VDVVTGGKRFVKVDG
+1117 TGGIGR
-1132 DVTSDQT
+1132 
-1139 LAGAEFVVRDQDSDT
+1139 L
-1154 AKYLSIDPS
+1154 
-1163 TKAVS
+1163 
-1168 WVSAKESATVFTT
+1168 
-1181 TSNGLI
+1181 
-1187 DVTGLKYGTYYLE
+1187 
-1200 ETKAPEKYVPLTN
+1200 
-1213 RVAFTIDEQS
+1213 
-1223 YVTAGQLIS
+1223 
-1232 PEKIPNKHKGTLP
+1232 
-1245 STGGKGIYVYIGAGV
+1245 GIYLVGMIGCTFSIWYLFFKKERG
-1260 VLLLIAGLYFARRKH
+1260 G
-1275 SQI
+1275 S

>member
-1 MTTTGKKLKVIFMLI
+1 MTTTGKKLKVVFVLI
-16 ILSLSNFVPLSAIAD
+16 LLSLSNILPVTAIAEAAD
-31 TTDDP
+31 NP
-36 TVLET
+36 TMLEI
-41 ISAEVISDQSGKKA
+41 ISAEITSDQSGKKA
-55 LNIKLNANNTS
+55 LNVKLNANNNST
-66 AEKIEKETG
+66 KKVEKEIG

-96 NSGKIT
+96 KSGKT
-102 LEISSNTKQ
+102 MLEISPNTKQ
-111 TIDLSFP
+111 TINLSLP
-118 IDPALYHSQANK
+118 IDPTLYHSQTNK

-135 KEYDIID
+135 KEYDITDAKEHKKETEVSTSNTD
-142 ETENKK
+142 ETKEG
-148 DTDVSVPK
+148 VS
-156 PDEIEEESSKENEN
+156 EENEN

-178 TLSLP
+178 RLSLP
-183 AVSVPSN
+183 AVTVSTN
-190 QTIPTEYTTDDQGTY
+190 QTISTEYTTDDQGTY
-205 PKASWQPTGNTN
+205 PKANWQPTGNTN
-217 VLDHQGNKNGTNQWD
+217 VLDHQGNKNGSNQWD
-232 GINSWNGDPN
+232 GINSWDGDPN

-254 GNQADYAIRKY
+254 GNQADYAIRKF
-265 AKETSTPGLF
+265 AKETTTPGLF

-305 DNNRIGEVKIGVDRF
+305 DNDRIGEVKIGVDRF

-333 NMGYVGYSI
+333 NMGYVGYSS
-342 EGYSYSNGAV
+342 EGHNYSNGTV

-375 TFTQKALRDAGN
+375 TFTQKGLRDAGD

-416 HAQSSSNYYGTQ
+416 RAQSSNDYYGTQ

-434 RPGNTSLISRIYDAP
+434 QPGNTSRIARSYYAP
-449 DQNNL
+449 DQNNQ

-485 LQSDPAAGLSKAE
+485 LQSDSAAGLSKAE

-504 QMVSSDEKGDL
+504 KMVSADEKGDL

-562 VKSVGTSPT
+562 VKSVGTNPT
-571 TVTPSISIEGNTIKS
+571 TVTPTISIDGNTIKS
-586 NQIYLGKDQEI
+586 NQIYLGKNQEI

-620 NGRTTFQPNI
+620 NGRTTFQPSI
-630 DTNELAEFGIPS
+630 DTDELAEFGIPS
-642 AKAPGVSLHIKKL
+642 AKAPGVNLHIKKL
-655 WEEFDNNLADRP
+655 WEEFDNNPANRP

-674 QREHTTNA
+674 QRNHTTDA

-689 IRIIKPAKD
+689 IRITKPTKD
-698 TTNTWERADID
+698 TANTWERADIE

-738 TIKELPVPGYN
+738 TIKELPVPGYD
-749 SQQIDAMTWKNT
+749 SQQIDALTWKNT
-761 KQFTPLNL
+761 KQFTPLDL

-794 DTLLTDHGDG
+794 DTLLTDNGDG

-838 WEIKIASDGTVTI
+838 WKIKIASNGTVTV
-851 DGKTV
+851 DGKIV

-869 PFVEVPVAV
+869 PFIEIPIAV
-878 RKYAM
+878 RKYTM
-883 QGTDKEINL
+883 QGTGKEMNL
-892 KGAAFSLQKKE
+892 KGAAFALQKKE
-903 ANGTYQPI
+903 ANGAYQPM
-911 DSQTTNEK
+911 DNQTTNEK
-919 GQLIVNHLEVGK
+919 G
-931 YNLEEVK
+931 
-938 APDNAEMIEK
+938 
-948 QTITPFEILANSQT
+948 LA
-962 PVEKTIKNDTSKV
+962 I
-975 DKTTPQLNGKDV
+975 
-987 AIGEKIQYEIS
+987 
-998 VNIPLGIADKE
+998 
-1009 GTQNKYTTF
+1009 
-1018 KLIDTHDAALTF
+1018 F
-1030 DNDSSGTYAYALYD
+1030 D
-1044 GNKEIDPV
+1044 
-1052 NYSVTEQTDGFT
+1052 
-1064 VSVDP
+1064 
-1069 NYIPSLT
+1069 SLT
-1076 PGGTLK
+1076 PGEYRVVEAAGPAGYDTSPGNYEFQIDKYGKIIYTGKNIETTNGMWTLTHQNRLKAFDLTVHKKEDNGQALKGAKFRLQGPEIDLELPKDGQETDTFLFENLKPGTYTLTETFTPGGYQGLK
-1082 FVYYMHLNEKADPT
+1082 DPVT
-1096 KGFSNQANVD
+1096 IIIKEDGSIQVEGQDYESVLSPGAKNNQISLDITNQAKV
-1106 NGHTNDQTPPS
+1106 PLPE
-1117 VDVVTGGKRFVKVDG
+1117 TGGIGR
-1132 DVTSDQT
+1132 
-1139 LAGAEFVVRDQDSDT
+1139 L
-1154 AKYLSIDPS
+1154 
-1163 TKAVS
+1163 
-1168 WVSAKESATVFTT
+1168 
-1181 TSNGLI
+1181 
-1187 DVTGLKYGTYYLE
+1187 
-1200 ETKAPEKYVPLTN
+1200 
-1213 RVAFTIDEQS
+1213 
-1223 YVTAGQLIS
+1223 
-1232 PEKIPNKHKGTLP
+1232 
-1245 STGGKGIYVYIGAGV
+1245 GIYLVGMIGCTFSIWYLFFKKERG
-1260 VLLLIAGLYFARRKH
+1260 G
-1275 SQI
+1275 S

>member
-1 MTTTGKKLKVIFMLI
+1 MTTTGKKLKVVFVLI
-16 ILSLSNFVPLSAIAD
+16 LLSLSNILPVTAIAEA
-31 TTDDP
+31 TDNP
-36 TVLET
+36 TMLEI
-41 ISAEVISDQSGKKA
+41 ISAEITSDQSGKKA
-55 LNIKLNANNTS
+55 LNVKLNANNNST
-66 AEKIEKETG
+66 EKVEKEIG

-96 NSGKIT
+96 KSGKTT
-102 LEISSNTKQ
+102 LEISPNTKQ
-111 TIDLSFP
+111 TINLSLP
-118 IDPALYHSQANK
+118 IDPTLYHSQTNK

-135 KEYDIID
+135 KEYDITDATEHKKETEVSTPNTD
-142 ETENKK
+142 ETKEG
-148 DTDVSVPK
+148 VP
-156 PDEIEEESSKENEN
+156 EENEN

-183 AVSVPSN
+183 AMTVSAN

-205 PKASWQPTGNTN
+205 PKANWQPTGNTN
-217 VLDHQGNKNGTNQWD
+217 VLDHQGNKNGSNQWD
-232 GINSWNGDPN
+232 GINSWDGDPN

-254 GNQADYAIRKY
+254 GNQADYAIRKF
-265 AKETSTPGLF
+265 AKETTTPGLF

-305 DNNRIGEVKIGVDRF
+305 DNDRIGEVKIGVDRF
-320 VDTLADSGITDKI
+320 VDTLSDSGITDKI
-333 NMGYVGYSI
+333 NMGYVDYSSDGYN
-342 EGYSYSNGAV
+342 YSNGTV

-375 TFTQKALRDAGN
+375 TFTQKGLRDAGD

-416 HAQSSSNYYGTQ
+416 HAQPSNDYYGTQ

-434 RPGNTSLISRIYDAP
+434 QPGNTSRIARSYYAP
-449 DQNNL
+449 DQNNQ

-504 QMVSSDEKGDL
+504 QMVSADEKGDL

-555 YQPGTLS
+555 YKPGTLS
-562 VKSVGTSPT
+562 VKSVGTNPT
-571 TVTPSISIEGNTIKS
+571 TVTPTISIDGNTIKS

-607 ENEDFHPNFWYQM
+607 ENEDFQPNFWYQM
-620 NGRTTFQPNI
+620 NGRTTFQPSI
-630 DTNELAEFGIPS
+630 DTDELAEFGIPS
-642 AKAPGVSLHIKKL
+642 AKAPGVNLHIKKL
-655 WEEFDNNLADRP
+655 WEEFDNNPANRP

-674 QREHTTNA
+674 QRNHTTDA

-689 IRIIKPAKD
+689 IRITKPAKD
-698 TTNTWERADID
+698 TANSWERADVD
-709 KLSANSGESYQEILS
+709 KLSANSGESYHEILS

-738 TIKELPVPGYN
+738 TIKELPVPGYD
-749 SQQIDAMTWKNT
+749 SQQIDALTWKNT
-761 KQFTPLNL
+761 KQFTPLDL

-794 DTLLTDHGDG
+794 DTLLTDNGDG

-869 PFVEVPVAV
+869 PFVEIPIAV
-878 RKYAM
+878 RKYTM
-883 QGTDKEINL
+883 QGTGKEMNL
-892 KGAAFSLQKKE
+892 KGAAFALQKKE
-903 ANGTYQPI
+903 ANGAYQPM

-919 GQLIVNHLEVGK
+919 G
-931 YNLEEVK
+931 
-938 APDNAEMIEK
+938 
-948 QTITPFEILANSQT
+948 LA
-962 PVEKTIKNDTSKV
+962 I
-975 DKTTPQLNGKDV
+975 
-987 AIGEKIQYEIS
+987 
-998 VNIPLGIADKE
+998 
-1009 GTQNKYTTF
+1009 
-1018 KLIDTHDAALTF
+1018 F
-1030 DNDSSGTYAYALYD
+1030 D
-1044 GNKEIDPV
+1044 
-1052 NYSVTEQTDGFT
+1052 
-1064 VSVDP
+1064 
-1069 NYIPSLT
+1069 SLT
-1076 PGGTLK
+1076 PGEYRVVETAGPVGYDTSPGNYEFQIDKYGKIIYTGENTETTNGMWTLTHQNRLKAFDLTVHKKEDNGQALKGAQFRLQGPEMDLELPKAGQETDTFLFENLKPGTYKLTETFTPEGYQGLK
-1082 FVYYMHLNEKADPT
+1082 DPVT
-1096 KGFSNQANVD
+1096 IIIKEDGSIQVDGQEYESVLSPGAKNNQISLDITNQAKVPLPD
-1106 NGHTNDQTPPS
+1106 
-1117 VDVVTGGKRFVKVDG
+1117 TGGIGR
-1132 DVTSDQT
+1132 
-1139 LAGAEFVVRDQDSDT
+1139 L
-1154 AKYLSIDPS
+1154 
-1163 TKAVS
+1163 
-1168 WVSAKESATVFTT
+1168 
-1181 TSNGLI
+1181 
-1187 DVTGLKYGTYYLE
+1187 
-1200 ETKAPEKYVPLTN
+1200 
-1213 RVAFTIDEQS
+1213 
-1223 YVTAGQLIS
+1223 
-1232 PEKIPNKHKGTLP
+1232 
-1245 STGGKGIYVYIGAGV
+1245 GIYLVGMIGCTFSIWYLFFKKERG
-1260 VLLLIAGLYFARRKH
+1260 G
-1275 SQI
+1275 S

>member
-1 MTTTGKKLKVIFMLI
+1 MTTTGKKLKVVFVLI
-16 ILSLSNFVPLSAIAD
+16 LLSLSNILPVTATAEA
-31 TTDDP
+31 TDNP
-36 TVLET
+36 TMLEI
-41 ISAEVISDQSGKKA
+41 ISAEITSDQSGKKA
-55 LNIKLNANNTS
+55 LNVKLNANNNST
-66 AEKIEKETG
+66 EKVEKEIG
-75 LVENYLSDVE
+75 LVENYLRDVE

-96 NSGKIT
+96 KSGKTT
-102 LEISSNTKQ
+102 LEISPNTKQ
-111 TIDLSFP
+111 TINLSLP
-118 IDPALYHSQANK
+118 IDPTLYHSQTNK

-135 KEYDIID
+135 KEYDITDATEHKKETEVSTPNTD
-142 ETENKK
+142 ETKEGI
-148 DTDVSVPK
+148 S
-156 PDEIEEESSKENEN
+156 EENEN

-183 AVSVPSN
+183 AMTVSAN

-205 PKASWQPTGNTN
+205 PKANWQPTGNTN
-217 VLDHQGNKNGTNQWD
+217 VLDHQGNKNGSNQWD
-232 GINSWNGDPN
+232 GINSWDGDPN

-254 GNQADYAIRKY
+254 GNQADYAIRKF
-265 AKETSTPGLF
+265 AKETTTPGLF

-305 DNNRIGEVKIGVDRF
+305 DNDRIGEVKIGVDRF

-333 NMGYVGYSI
+333 NTGYVGYSS
-342 EGYSYSNGAV
+342 EGHLYSNGTV

-375 TFTQKALRDAGN
+375 TFTQKGLRDAGD

-416 HAQSSSNYYGTQ
+416 HAQSSNDYYGTQ

-434 RPGNTSLISRIYDAP
+434 QPGNTSRIARSYYAP
-449 DQNNL
+449 DQNNQ

-562 VKSVGTSPT
+562 VKSVGTNPT
-571 TVTPSISIEGNTIKS
+571 TVTPTISIDGNTIKS

-620 NGRTTFQPNI
+620 NGRTTFQPSI
-630 DTNELAEFGIPS
+630 DTDELAEFGIPS
-642 AKAPGVSLHIKKL
+642 AKAPGINLHIKKL
-655 WEEFDNNLADRP
+655 WEEFDNNPANRP

-674 QREHTTNA
+674 QRNHTTDA

-689 IRIIKPAKD
+689 IRITKPAKD
-698 TTNTWERADID
+698 TANSWERADVD
-709 KLSANSGESYQEILS
+709 KLSANSGESYHEILS

-738 TIKELPVPGYN
+738 TIKELPVPGYD
-749 SQQIDAMTWKNT
+749 SQQIDALTWKNT
-761 KQFTPLNL
+761 KQFTPLDL
-769 KITKNSSTGEKD
+769 KITKNSSTGEKK

-794 DTLLTDHGDG
+794 DTLLTDNGDG

-869 PFVEVPVAV
+869 PFVEIPIAV
-878 RKYAM
+878 RKYTM
-883 QGTDKEINL
+883 QRTGKEMNL
-892 KGAAFSLQKKE
+892 KGAAFALQKKE
-903 ANGTYQPI
+903 ANGAYQPM

-919 GQLIVNHLEVGK
+919 G
-931 YNLEEVK
+931 
-938 APDNAEMIEK
+938 
-948 QTITPFEILANSQT
+948 LA
-962 PVEKTIKNDTSKV
+962 I
-975 DKTTPQLNGKDV
+975 
-987 AIGEKIQYEIS
+987 
-998 VNIPLGIADKE
+998 
-1009 GTQNKYTTF
+1009 
-1018 KLIDTHDAALTF
+1018 F
-1030 DNDSSGTYAYALYD
+1030 D
-1044 GNKEIDPV
+1044 
-1052 NYSVTEQTDGFT
+1052 
-1064 VSVDP
+1064 
-1069 NYIPSLT
+1069 SLT
-1076 PGGTLK
+1076 PGEYRVVETAGPVGYDTSPGNYEFQIDKYGKIIYTGKNTETTNGMWTLTHQNRLKAFDLTVHKKEDNGQALKGAKFRLQGPEMDLELPKDGQETDTFLFENLKPGTYKLTETFTPEGYQGLK
-1082 FVYYMHLNEKADPT
+1082 DPVT
-1096 KGFSNQANVD
+1096 IIIKEDGSIQVDGQEYESVLSPGAKNNQISLDITNQAKVPLPD
-1106 NGHTNDQTPPS
+1106 
-1117 VDVVTGGKRFVKVDG
+1117 TGGIGR
-1132 DVTSDQT
+1132 
-1139 LAGAEFVVRDQDSDT
+1139 L
-1154 AKYLSIDPS
+1154 
-1163 TKAVS
+1163 
-1168 WVSAKESATVFTT
+1168 
-1181 TSNGLI
+1181 
-1187 DVTGLKYGTYYLE
+1187 
-1200 ETKAPEKYVPLTN
+1200 
-1213 RVAFTIDEQS
+1213 
-1223 YVTAGQLIS
+1223 
-1232 PEKIPNKHKGTLP
+1232 
-1245 STGGKGIYVYIGAGV
+1245 GIYLVGMIGCTFSIWYLFFKKERG
-1260 VLLLIAGLYFARRKH
+1260 G
-1275 SQI
+1275 S

>member
-1 MTTTGKKLKVIFMLI
+1 MTTTGKKLKVVFVLI
-16 ILSLSNFVPLSAIAD
+16 LLSLSNILPVTATAEA
-31 TTDDP
+31 TDNP
-36 TVLET
+36 TMLEI
-41 ISAEVISDQSGKKA
+41 ISAEITSDQSGKKA
-55 LNIKLNANNTS
+55 LNVKLNENNNST
-66 AEKIEKETG
+66 EKVEKEIG
-75 LVENYLSDVE
+75 LVENYLRDVE

-96 NSGKIT
+96 KSGKTT
-102 LEISSNTKQ
+102 LEISPNTKQ
-111 TIDLSFP
+111 TINLSLP
-118 IDPALYHSQANK
+118 IDPTLYHSQTNK

-135 KEYDIID
+135 KEYDITDATEHKKETEVPIPNTD
-142 ETENKK
+142 ETKEG
-148 DTDVSVPK
+148 VP
-156 PDEIEEESSKENEN
+156 EENEN

-183 AVSVPSN
+183 AVSVSAN

-205 PKASWQPTGNTN
+205 PKANWQPTGNTN
-217 VLDHQGNKNGTNQWD
+217 VLDHQGNKNGSNQWD
-232 GINSWNGDPN
+232 EINSWDGDPN

-254 GNQADYAIRKY
+254 GNQADYAIRKF
-265 AKETSTPGLF
+265 AKETTTPGLF

-305 DNNRIGEVKIGVDRF
+305 DNDRIGEVKIGVDRF

-333 NMGYVGYSI
+333 NMGYVGYSSD
-342 EGYSYSNGAV
+342 GYSYSNGAV

-416 HAQSSSNYYGTQ
+416 HAQPSNDYYGTQ

-434 RPGNTSLISRIYDAP
+434 QPGNTSRIARSYYAP
-449 DQNNL
+449 DQNNQ

-504 QMVSSDEKGDL
+504 QMVSADEKGDL

-562 VKSVGTSPT
+562 VKSVGTNPT
-571 TVTPSISIEGNTIKS
+571 TVTPTISIDGNTIKS

-620 NGRTTFQPNI
+620 NGRTTFQPSI
-630 DTNELAEFGIPS
+630 DTDELAEFGIPA
-642 AKAPGVSLHIKKL
+642 AKAPGVNLHIKKL
-655 WEEFDNNLADRP
+655 WEEFDNNPANRP

-674 QREHTTNA
+674 QRNHTTDA

-689 IRIIKPAKD
+689 IRITKPAKD
-698 TTNTWERADID
+698 TANSWERADVD
-709 KLSANSGESYQEILS
+709 KLSANSGESYHEILS

-738 TIKELPVPGYN
+738 TIKELPVPGYD
-749 SQQIDAMTWKNT
+749 SQQIDALTWKNT
-761 KQFTPLNL
+761 KQFTPLDL

-869 PFVEVPVAV
+869 PFVEIPIAV
-878 RKYAM
+878 RKYTM
-883 QGTDKEINL
+883 QGTGKEMNL
-892 KGAAFSLQKKE
+892 KGAAF
-903 ANGTYQPI
+903 
-911 DSQTTNEK
+911 
-919 GQLIVNHLEVGK
+919 
-931 YNLEEVK
+931 
-938 APDNAEMIEK
+938 
-948 QTITPFEILANSQT
+948 
-962 PVEKTIKNDTSKV
+962 
-975 DKTTPQLNGKDV
+975 
-987 AIGEKIQYEIS
+987 
-998 VNIPLGIADKE
+998 
-1009 GTQNKYTTF
+1009 
-1018 KLIDTHDAALTF
+1018 
-1030 DNDSSGTYAYALYD
+1030 
-1044 GNKEIDPV
+1044 
-1052 NYSVTEQTDGFT
+1052 
-1064 VSVDP
+1064 
-1069 NYIPSLT
+1069 
-1076 PGGTLK
+1076 
-1082 FVYYMHLNEKADPT
+1082 
-1096 KGFSNQANVD
+1096 
-1106 NGHTNDQTPPS
+1106 
-1117 VDVVTGGKRFVKVDG
+1117 
-1132 DVTSDQT
+1132 
-1139 LAGAEFVVRDQDSDT
+1139 
-1154 AKYLSIDPS
+1154 
-1163 TKAVS
+1163 
-1168 WVSAKESATVFTT
+1168 
-1181 TSNGLI
+1181 
-1187 DVTGLKYGTYYLE
+1187 
-1200 ETKAPEKYVPLTN
+1200 
-1213 RVAFTIDEQS
+1213 
-1223 YVTAGQLIS
+1223 
-1232 PEKIPNKHKGTLP
+1232 
-1245 STGGKGIYVYIGAGV
+1245 
-1260 VLLLIAGLYFARRKH
+1260 
-1275 SQI
+1275 